1 MSGNITLTDTLS
13 INNKK
18 LSIDLNGH
26 TITAA
31 NNQRAFNISN
41 DGTLEIKDSVG
52 KGIIQGNGTVT
63 GHGGAIYMEG
73 SGSALTISGGTIQG
87 FTASTSGG
95 GVYMSDGTFNM
106 TGGAIENCTAPE
118 GAGVKMYPDSGNTC
132 TFTMSDSAE
141 IKNCSNDG
149 VSIAWSGTS
158 KFIMSGGTIDNNKG
172 YGLWTSARSN
182 TEILLSGGTITNS
195 ERYDMVIHTGVQ
207 LHVNNATVSG
217 KIQNRGTITGTENAE
232 FTGTVVNESVGKIV
246 SGKFERIEDAS
257 ATGVCN
263 EVEYEAYVKLIGH
276 RWPDESTLKAI
287 QDKAHG
293 NAQLKFLSYVTPND
307 MENTLTIPEG
317 VTVTVDLTGKQV
329 AGENAEKKI
338 INHGNLTLID
348 SGTGSTLSIPI
359 ENNGTLNANGGTVT
373 GEVTNKGTI
382 TTTGEKATQFSGGV
396 TNESDGKIENGT
408 FSGEV
413 TNNGAINDGTF
424 SGKVKNNGTIG
435 NGNFIGAVTNE
446 KTGVISGGKFD
457 ESKLTNNGGTLPPK
471 PGDNKPDDTNKDN
484 DKKEDTEP
492 VAPVV
497 KRYDLTVK
505 NAEVTVK
512 DADGKAVEFTK
523 AEDGTLTAKV
533 PENAEVTVKYTAPT
547 DAIVFDLWSINSDAK
562 LDVNVKENPLTFK
575 MPAQAVTIEA
585 MTQDATIESEGPGVL
600 GTAAMIGVAGAG
612 TAVLGYTGYM
622 IGTELYLNTVLPA
635 GAAIPQNTTELA
647 KLLDS
652 PADDISPLTGRELV
666 ARKVK
671 ALSIMAGS
679 YGEKQR
685 AEFNVVNDIPAM
697 RKLFAEWDTPIVQN
711 PFELGKQVMYPGAA
725 IENDFGWAK
734 LHPVVEGYKNYHKMP
749 YDRASWD
756 LLSVVYLLHPEYFT
770 ESEPGTV
777 AVDDKGFTNFTPG
790 PDGRHRW
797 LTATPEQ
804 LTRLRDCIV
813 RTTTRAPKHTEL

>member
-1 MSGNITLTDTLS
+1 MRGDIKLTGTLS

-41 DGTLEIKDSVG
+41 GGTLEIKDSVG

-63 GHGGAIYMEG
+63 GSGGAIYMEG

-95 GVYMSDGTFNM
+95 GVYMRDGTFNM

-132 TFTMSDSAE
+132 TFTMSDLAE

-217 KIQNRGTITGTENAE
+217 KIQNRGTIIGTGNAE
-232 FTGTVVNESVGKIV
+232 FTGTVVNERVGEIK
-246 SGKFERIEDAS
+246 SGKFKRIEDAS
-257 ATGVCN
+257 PAGVRN
-263 EVEYEAYVKLIGH
+263 EVEYEAYVKLIGYS
-276 RWPDESTLKAI
+276 WPDESTLKAI

-293 NAQLKFLSYVTPND
+293 NAQLKFLSYVTPNGIPNG

-338 INHGNLTLID
+338 INYGNLTLID

-424 SGKVKNNGTIG
+424 SGKVTNNGTIG
-435 NGNFIGAVTNE
+435 NGNFTGAVTNE

-471 PGDNKPDDTNKDN
+471 PGDNKPGDNKPDDTNKDN
-484 DKKEDTEP
+484 DKKEDT
-492 VAPVV
+492 
-497 KRYDLTVK
+497 YDLTVK

-647 KLLDS
+647 KLLWTEAGKPAPAAVMAEDATDEQKALTWAVES
-652 PADDISPLTGRELV
+652 QLISADKPADASVGRWEV
-666 ARKVK
+666 IRGWNRVK
-671 ALSIMAGS
+671 EM
-679 YGEKQR
+679 K
-685 AEFNVVNDIPAM
+685 
-697 RKLFAEWDTPIVQN
+697 
-711 PFELGKQVMYPGAA
+711 
-725 IENDFGWAK
+725 
-734 LHPVVEGYKNYHKMP
+734 
-749 YDRASWD
+749 
-756 LLSVVYLLHPEYFT
+756 
-770 ESEPGTV
+770 
-777 AVDDKGFTNFTPG
+777 
-790 PDGRHRW
+790 
-797 LTATPEQ
+797 
-804 LTRLRDCIV
+804 
-813 RTTTRAPKHTEL
+813 

>member
-31 NNQRAFNISN
+31 NNQRAFNIN
-41 DGTLEIKDSVG
+41 GGTLEIKDSVG
-52 KGIIQGNGTVT
+52 NGIIQGNGTVT

-95 GVYMSDGTFNM
+95 GVYMSGGTFNM
-106 TGGAIENCTAPE
+106 TGGAIENCTASE

-172 YGLWTSARSN
+172 YGLWTSAYSN

-195 ERYDMVIHTGVQ
+195 ERYDMVVLQGVQ

-217 KIQNRGTITGTENAE
+217 KIRNLGTITGEGSAE
-232 FTGTVVNESVGKIV
+232 FTGTVVNESKGTIK

-257 ATGVCN
+257 AAGVCN
-263 EVEYEAYVKLIGH
+263 AVEYEAYVKLIGH

-293 NAQLKFLSYVTPND
+293 NAQLKFSSQVTPDD
-307 MENTLTIPEG
+307 MENTLTIPED

-348 SGTGSTLSIPI
+348 SGTGSTLNIPI

-424 SGKVKNNGTIG
+424 SGNVTNNGTIG
-435 NGNFIGAVTNE
+435 NGNFTGDVTNE
-446 KTGVISGGKFD
+446 QTGVISGGKFD

-471 PGDNKPDDTNKDN
+471 PGDNKPGDNKPGDNKPDDTNKDN
-484 DKKEDTEP
+484 DKKEDT
-492 VAPVV
+492 
-497 KRYDLTVK
+497 YDLTVK

-647 KLLDS
+647 KLLWTEAGKPAPAAVMAEDATDEQKALTWAVES
-652 PADDISPLTGRELV
+652 QLISVDKPADASVGRWEV
-666 ARKVK
+666 IRGWNRVK
-671 ALSIMAGS
+671 EM
-679 YGEKQR
+679 K
-685 AEFNVVNDIPAM
+685 
-697 RKLFAEWDTPIVQN
+697 
-711 PFELGKQVMYPGAA
+711 
-725 IENDFGWAK
+725 
-734 LHPVVEGYKNYHKMP
+734 
-749 YDRASWD
+749 
-756 LLSVVYLLHPEYFT
+756 
-770 ESEPGTV
+770 
-777 AVDDKGFTNFTPG
+777 
-790 PDGRHRW
+790 
-797 LTATPEQ
+797 
-804 LTRLRDCIV
+804 
-813 RTTTRAPKHTEL
+813 

>member
-1 MSGNITLTDTLS
+1 MSGDIALTGTLS
-13 INNKK
+13 INNKN

-31 NNQRAFNISN
+31 NNQGAFNIN
-41 DGTLEIKDSVG
+41 GGTLEIKDSVG
-52 KGIIQGNGTVT
+52 NGIIQGNGTVT
-63 GHGGAIYMEG
+63 GSGGAIYMEG

-95 GVYMSDGTFNM
+95 GVYMRDGTFNM

-118 GAGVKMYPDSGNTC
+118 GAGVEMYPDSGNTC

-141 IKNCSNDG
+141 IKNCSKDG

-172 YGLWTSARSN
+172 YGLWTSSGSD
-182 TEILLSGGTITNS
+182 TEITLSGGTITNS
-195 ERYDMVIHTGVQ
+195 ESYDMVIHKGVQ
-207 LHVNNATVSG
+207 LRVNDATVSG

-232 FTGTVVNESVGKIV
+232 FTGTVVNESAGKIE
-246 SGKFERIEDAS
+246 SGKFKRIEDAS
-257 ATGVCN
+257 TAGVCN
-263 EVEYEAYVKLIGH
+263 AVKYEAYVKLIGH
-276 RWPDESTLKAI
+276 RWPNEETLRQLQNKV
-287 QDKAHG
+287 QG
-293 NAQLKFLSYVTPND
+293 NVQLKFLSYVTPDD

-329 AGENAEKKI
+329 AGENDEKKI

-348 SGTGSTLSIPI
+348 SGTGSTLNIPI
-359 ENNGTLNANGGTVT
+359 ENYGTLNANGGTVT

-424 SGKVKNNGTIG
+424 SGKVTNNGTIG
-435 NGNFIGAVTNE
+435 NGNFTGAVINE
-446 KTGVISGGKFD
+446 KAGVISGGKFD

-484 DKKEDTEP
+484 DKKEDT
-492 VAPVV
+492 
-497 KRYDLTVK
+497 YDLTVK

-575 MPAQAVTIEA
+575 MPPQAVTIEA

-647 KLLDS
+647 KLLWTEAGKPAPAAVMAEDATDEQKALTWAVES
-652 PADDISPLTGRELV
+652 QLISADKPADASVGRWEV
-666 ARKVK
+666 IRGWNRVK
-671 ALSIMAGS
+671 EM
-679 YGEKQR
+679 K
-685 AEFNVVNDIPAM
+685 
-697 RKLFAEWDTPIVQN
+697 
-711 PFELGKQVMYPGAA
+711 
-725 IENDFGWAK
+725 
-734 LHPVVEGYKNYHKMP
+734 
-749 YDRASWD
+749 
-756 LLSVVYLLHPEYFT
+756 
-770 ESEPGTV
+770 
-777 AVDDKGFTNFTPG
+777 
-790 PDGRHRW
+790 
-797 LTATPEQ
+797 
-804 LTRLRDCIV
+804 
-813 RTTTRAPKHTEL
+813 

>member
-1 MSGNITLTDTLS
+1 MKKRLISMALAVSMAVSIMPAPALATVGGGTTLGDDAITLSDATGGTSSGTATPVSDLTGLTAAATKGGNVQLRGDIKLTGTLS

-41 DGTLEIKDSVG
+41 GGTLEIKDSVG
-52 KGIIQGNGTVT
+52 NGIIQGNGTVT
-63 GHGGAIYMEG
+63 GSGGAIYMEG

-95 GVYMSDGTFNM
+95 GVYMRDGTFNM

-132 TFTMSDSAE
+132 TFTMSDLAE

-217 KIQNRGTITGTENAE
+217 KIQNRGTIIGTGNAE
-232 FTGTVVNESVGKIV
+232 FTGTVVNERVGEIK
-246 SGKFERIEDAS
+246 SGKFKRIEDAS
-257 ATGVCN
+257 PAGVRN
-263 EVEYEAYVKLIGH
+263 EVEYEAYVKLIGYS
-276 RWPDESTLKAI
+276 WPDESTLKAI

-293 NAQLKFLSYVTPND
+293 NAQLKFLSYVTPNGIPNG

-338 INHGNLTLID
+338 INYGNLTLID
-348 SGTGSTLSIPI
+348 SGTGGTLNIPI

-424 SGKVKNNGTIG
+424 SGKVTNNGTIG
-435 NGNFIGAVTNE
+435 NGNFTGAVTNE

-457 ESKLTNNGGTLPPK
+457 ESKLTNNGGTLPPKPGDNK

-647 KLLDS
+647 KLLWTEAGKPAPAAVMAEDATDEQKALTWAVES
-652 PADDISPLTGRELV
+652 QLISADKPADASVGRWEV
-666 ARKVK
+666 IRGWNRVK
-671 ALSIMAGS
+671 EM
-679 YGEKQR
+679 K
-685 AEFNVVNDIPAM
+685 
-697 RKLFAEWDTPIVQN
+697 
-711 PFELGKQVMYPGAA
+711 
-725 IENDFGWAK
+725 
-734 LHPVVEGYKNYHKMP
+734 
-749 YDRASWD
+749 
-756 LLSVVYLLHPEYFT
+756 
-770 ESEPGTV
+770 
-777 AVDDKGFTNFTPG
+777 
-790 PDGRHRW
+790 
-797 LTATPEQ
+797 
-804 LTRLRDCIV
+804 
-813 RTTTRAPKHTEL
+813 

>member
-1 MSGNITLTDTLS
+1 MNGDITLTDTLS

-31 NNQRAFNISN
+31 SNQRAFNISN
-41 DGTLEIKDSVG
+41 GGTLEIKDSVG
-52 KGIIQGNGTVT
+52 NGIIQGNGTVT
-63 GHGGAIYMEG
+63 GSGGAIYMEG

-95 GVYMSDGTFNM
+95 GVYMRDGTFNM
-106 TGGAIENCTAPE
+106 TGGAIENCTASE
-118 GAGVKMYPDSGNTC
+118 GAGVEMYPDSGNTC

-158 KFIMSGGTIDNNKG
+158 KFTMSGGTIDNNKG

-217 KIQNRGTITGTENAE
+217 KIQNRGTIIGTGNAE
-232 FTGTVVNESVGKIV
+232 FTGTVVNESAGMIK
-246 SGKFERIEDAS
+246 SGKFKRIEDAS
-257 ATGVCN
+257 TAGVCN
-263 EVEYEAYVKLIGH
+263 EVEYEAYVKLIGYS
-276 RWPDESTLKAI
+276 WPDESTLKAI

-293 NAQLKFLSYVTPND
+293 NAQLKFLSYVAPNA
-307 MENTLTIPEG
+307 MTNTLTIPEG

-338 INHGNLTLID
+338 INYGNLTLID
-348 SGTGSTLSIPI
+348 SGTGGTLNIPI
-359 ENNGTLNANGGTVT
+359 ENDGTLNANGGTVT

-424 SGKVKNNGTIG
+424 SGKVTNNGTIG
-435 NGNFIGAVTNE
+435 NGNFTGAVINE

-457 ESKLTNNGGTLPPK
+457 ENKLTNNGGTLPPKPGDNK

-484 DKKEDTEP
+484 DKKEDT
-492 VAPVV
+492 
-497 KRYDLTVK
+497 YDLTVK

-647 KLLDS
+647 KLLWTEAGKPAPAAVMAEDVTDEQKALTWAVES
-652 PADDISPLTGRELV
+652 QLISADKPADASVGRWEV
-666 ARKVK
+666 IRGWNRVK
-671 ALSIMAGS
+671 EM
-679 YGEKQR
+679 K
-685 AEFNVVNDIPAM
+685 
-697 RKLFAEWDTPIVQN
+697 
-711 PFELGKQVMYPGAA
+711 
-725 IENDFGWAK
+725 
-734 LHPVVEGYKNYHKMP
+734 
-749 YDRASWD
+749 
-756 LLSVVYLLHPEYFT
+756 
-770 ESEPGTV
+770 
-777 AVDDKGFTNFTPG
+777 
-790 PDGRHRW
+790 
-797 LTATPEQ
+797 
-804 LTRLRDCIV
+804 
-813 RTTTRAPKHTEL
+813 

>member
-1 MSGNITLTDTLS
+1 
-13 INNKK
+13 
-18 LSIDLNGH
+18 
-26 TITAA
+26 
-31 NNQRAFNISN
+31 
-41 DGTLEIKDSVG
+41 
-52 KGIIQGNGTVT
+52 
-63 GHGGAIYMEG
+63 MEG

-95 GVYMSDGTFNM
+95 GVYMRDGTFNM

-158 KFIMSGGTIDNNKG
+158 RVIMSGGTIDNNKG
-172 YGLWTSARSN
+172 YGLWTSSGSN
-182 TEILLSGGTITNS
+182 TEITLSGGTITNS
-195 ERYDMVIHTGVQ
+195 EDYDMVIHRKVTLQ
-207 LHVNNATVSG
+207 VNSATVSG
-217 KIQNRGTITGTENAE
+217 KIRNYGTITGTGNAE
-232 FTGTVVNESVGKIV
+232 FTGTVVNESAGKIE
-246 SGKFERIEDAS
+246 SGKFKRIEDAS
-257 ATGVCN
+257 TAGVCN
-263 EVEYEAYVKLIGH
+263 AVEYEAYVKLIGH
-276 RWPDESTLKAI
+276 RWPDESTLRAI
-287 QDKAHG
+287 QDKAYG
-293 NAQLKFLSYVTPND
+293 NAQLKFLSYANPND

-348 SGTGSTLSIPI
+348 SGTGSTLNIPI

-424 SGKVKNNGTIG
+424 SGNVTNNGTIG

-484 DKKEDTEP
+484 DKKEDT
-492 VAPVV
+492 
-497 KRYDLTVK
+497 YDLTVK

-533 PENAEVTVKYTAPT
+533 PKNAEVTVKYTAPT

-562 LDVNVKENPLTFK
+562 LDVNVMENPLTFT
-575 MPAQAVTIEA
+575 MPDKAVTIEA
-585 MTQDATIESEGPGVL
+585 MTRDATIEDDGPDIL

-647 KLLDS
+647 KLLWTEAGKPAPAAVMAEDATDEQKALTWAVES
-652 PADDISPLTGRELV
+652 QLISADKPADASVSRWEVIRGWNR
-666 ARKVK
+666 VK
-671 ALSIMAGS
+671 EM
-679 YGEKQR
+679 K
-685 AEFNVVNDIPAM
+685 
-697 RKLFAEWDTPIVQN
+697 
-711 PFELGKQVMYPGAA
+711 
-725 IENDFGWAK
+725 
-734 LHPVVEGYKNYHKMP
+734 
-749 YDRASWD
+749 
-756 LLSVVYLLHPEYFT
+756 
-770 ESEPGTV
+770 
-777 AVDDKGFTNFTPG
+777 
-790 PDGRHRW
+790 
-797 LTATPEQ
+797 
-804 LTRLRDCIV
+804 
-813 RTTTRAPKHTEL
+813 

>member
-1 MSGNITLTDTLS
+1 MSGDITLTGTLS
-13 INNKK
+13 INNKE

-41 DGTLEIKDSVG
+41 GGTLEIKDSVG

-424 SGKVKNNGTIG
+424 SGEVTNNGAIENGTFSGNVTNNGTIG
-435 NGNFIGAVTNE
+435 NGNFTGAVTNE
-446 KTGVISGGKFD
+446 QTGVISGGKFD

-471 PGDNKPDDTNKDN
+471 PGDNKPGDNKPDDTNKDN
-484 DKKEDTEP
+484 DKKEDT
-492 VAPVV
+492 
-497 KRYDLTVK
+497 YDLTVK

-547 DAIVFDLWSINSDAK
+547 DAIVFDLWSIISDAK

-575 MPAQAVTIEA
+575 MPPQAVTIEV

-647 KLLDS
+647 KLLWTEAGKPAPAAVMAEDATDEQKALTWAVES
-652 PADDISPLTGRELV
+652 QLISADKPADASVGRWEV
-666 ARKVK
+666 IRGWNRVK
-671 ALSIMAGS
+671 EM
-679 YGEKQR
+679 K
-685 AEFNVVNDIPAM
+685 
-697 RKLFAEWDTPIVQN
+697 
-711 PFELGKQVMYPGAA
+711 
-725 IENDFGWAK
+725 
-734 LHPVVEGYKNYHKMP
+734 
-749 YDRASWD
+749 
-756 LLSVVYLLHPEYFT
+756 
-770 ESEPGTV
+770 
-777 AVDDKGFTNFTPG
+777 
-790 PDGRHRW
+790 
-797 LTATPEQ
+797 
-804 LTRLRDCIV
+804 
-813 RTTTRAPKHTEL
+813 

>member
-1 MSGNITLTDTLS
+1 MKKRLISMALAVSMAVSIMPAPALATVGGGGTTLGDDAITLSDATGGTSSGTATSVSDLTGLTAAATNGGNVQLSGDITLTGTLY
-13 INNKK
+13 INNKE

-41 DGTLEIKDSVG
+41 GGTLEIKDSVG
-52 KGIIQGNGTVT
+52 EGIIQGNGTVT
-63 GHGGAIYMEG
+63 GSGGAIYMKG

-87 FTASTSGG
+87 FTVSAHGGGVYMSGGTFTMTGGKIYNCSSSGTNLSGG
-95 GVYMSDGTFNM
+95 GVYMAEGTFDM
-106 TGGAIENCTAPE
+106 SGGSIENCTAHE
-118 GAGVKMYPDSGNTC
+118 GAGVEMYPDSENTTC
-132 TFTMSDSAE
+132 TFTMRDSAE
-141 IKNCSNDG
+141 IKNCSNNG
-149 VSIAWSGTS
+149 VSIAQWGTS

-172 YGLWTSARSN
+172 YGLWTANRRDTGN

-195 ERYDMVIHTGVQ
+195 ESYDMVILQGVQ
-207 LHVNNATVSG
+207 LRVNDATVSG
-217 KIQNRGTITGTENAE
+217 KIQNRGTITGTGNAE
-232 FTGTVVNESVGKIV
+232 FTGTVVNERVGKIE
-246 SGKFERIEDAS
+246 SGKFKRIEDAS
-257 ATGVCN
+257 TAGVSN
-263 EVEYEAYVKLIGH
+263 AVEYKAYVKLIGYS
-276 RWPDESTLKAI
+276 WPDESTLKAI

-293 NAQLKFLSYVTPND
+293 NAQLKFLSYVAPNA
-307 MENTLTIPEG
+307 MTNTLTIPEG

-348 SGTGSTLSIPI
+348 SGTGSTLNIPI
-359 ENNGTLNANGGTVT
+359 ENYGTLNANGGTVT

-424 SGKVKNNGTIG
+424 SGKVTNNGTIG
-435 NGNFIGAVTNE
+435 NGNFTGAVTNE
-446 KTGVISGGKFD
+446 QTGVISGGKFD
-457 ESKLTNNGGTLPPK
+457 ESQLTNNGGTLPPK

-505 NAEVTVK
+505 NAEVAVK

-575 MPAQAVTIEA
+575 MPPQAVTIEA

-647 KLLDS
+647 KLLWTEAGKPAPAAVMAEDATDEQKALTWAVES
-652 PADDISPLTGRELV
+652 QLISADKPADASVGRWEV
-666 ARKVK
+666 IRGWNRVK
-671 ALSIMAGS
+671 EM
-679 YGEKQR
+679 K
-685 AEFNVVNDIPAM
+685 
-697 RKLFAEWDTPIVQN
+697 
-711 PFELGKQVMYPGAA
+711 
-725 IENDFGWAK
+725 
-734 LHPVVEGYKNYHKMP
+734 
-749 YDRASWD
+749 
-756 LLSVVYLLHPEYFT
+756 
-770 ESEPGTV
+770 
-777 AVDDKGFTNFTPG
+777 
-790 PDGRHRW
+790 
-797 LTATPEQ
+797 
-804 LTRLRDCIV
+804 
-813 RTTTRAPKHTEL
+813 

>member
-31 NNQRAFNISN
+31 NNQRAFNIN
-41 DGTLEIKDSVG
+41 GGTLEIKDSVG
-52 KGIIQGNGTVT
+52 NGIIQGNGTVT

-95 GVYMSDGTFNM
+95 GVYMSGGTFNM
-106 TGGAIENCTAPE
+106 TGGAIENCTASE

-172 YGLWTSARSN
+172 YGLWTSAYSN

-195 ERYDMVIHTGVQ
+195 ERYDMVILQGVQ

-217 KIQNRGTITGTENAE
+217 KIRNLGTITGEGSAE
-232 FTGTVVNESVGKIV
+232 FTGTVVNESAGKIE
-246 SGKFERIEDAS
+246 SGKFKRIEDAS
-257 ATGVCN
+257 TAGVCN
-263 EVEYEAYVKLIGH
+263 AVEYEAYVKLIGH

-293 NAQLKFLSYVTPND
+293 NAQLKFSSQVTPDD
-307 MENTLTIPEG
+307 MENTLTIPED

-348 SGTGSTLSIPI
+348 SGTGSTLNIPI

-424 SGKVKNNGTIG
+424 SGNVTNNGTIG
-435 NGNFIGAVTNE
+435 NGNFTGAVTNE

-471 PGDNKPDDTNKDN
+471 PGDNKPGDNKPDDTNKDN
-484 DKKEDTEP
+484 DKKEDT
-492 VAPVV
+492 
-497 KRYDLTVK
+497 YDLTVK

-647 KLLDS
+647 KLLWTEAGKPAPAAVMAEDATDEQKALTWAVES
-652 PADDISPLTGRELV
+652 QLISVDKPADASVGRWEV
-666 ARKVK
+666 IRGWNRVK
-671 ALSIMAGS
+671 EM
-679 YGEKQR
+679 K
-685 AEFNVVNDIPAM
+685 
-697 RKLFAEWDTPIVQN
+697 
-711 PFELGKQVMYPGAA
+711 
-725 IENDFGWAK
+725 
-734 LHPVVEGYKNYHKMP
+734 
-749 YDRASWD
+749 
-756 LLSVVYLLHPEYFT
+756 
-770 ESEPGTV
+770 
-777 AVDDKGFTNFTPG
+777 
-790 PDGRHRW
+790 
-797 LTATPEQ
+797 
-804 LTRLRDCIV
+804 
-813 RTTTRAPKHTEL
+813 

>member
-1 MSGNITLTDTLS
+1 MSGNITLTGTLS

-18 LSIDLNGH
+18 LSIDLSGH

-41 DGTLEIKDSVG
+41 GGTLEIKDSVG
-52 KGIIQGNGTVT
+52 NGIIQGNGTVT
-63 GHGGAIYMEG
+63 GSGGAIHMEG

-149 VSIAWSGTS
+149 VSIARSGTS

-172 YGLWTSARSN
+172 YGLWTSSGSN

-195 ERYDMVIHTGVQ
+195 KRYDMVIHTGVQ
-207 LHVNNATVSG
+207 LRVNDATVSG
-217 KIQNRGTITGTENAE
+217 KIQNRGTITGTGSAE
-232 FTGTVVNESVGKIV
+232 FTGTVVNESAGKIE
-246 SGKFERIEDAS
+246 SGKFKRIEDAS
-257 ATGVCN
+257 AAGVRN
-263 EVEYEAYVKLIGH
+263 AVEYEAYVKLIGH
-276 RWPDESTLKAI
+276 SWPNESTLRAI

-293 NAQLKFLSYVTPND
+293 NAQLKFLSYVTPDD
-307 MENTLTIPEG
+307 MENTLTIPED

-329 AGENAEKKI
+329 AGVNTEKKI

-348 SGTGSTLSIPI
+348 SGTGGTLNIPI

-424 SGKVKNNGTIG
+424 SGKVTNNGTIG
-435 NGNFIGAVTNE
+435 NGNFTGAVTNE
-446 KTGVISGGKFD
+446 QTGVISGGKFD

-471 PGDNKPDDTNKDN
+471 PGDNKPGDNKPGDNKPDDTNKDN
-484 DKKEDTEP
+484 DKKEDT
-492 VAPVV
+492 
-497 KRYDLTVK
+497 YDLTVK

-647 KLLDS
+647 KLLWAEAGKPAPAAVMAEDATDEQKALTWAVES
-652 PADDISPLTGRELV
+652 QLISADKPADASVGRWEV
-666 ARKVK
+666 IRGWNRVK
-671 ALSIMAGS
+671 EM
-679 YGEKQR
+679 K
-685 AEFNVVNDIPAM
+685 
-697 RKLFAEWDTPIVQN
+697 
-711 PFELGKQVMYPGAA
+711 
-725 IENDFGWAK
+725 
-734 LHPVVEGYKNYHKMP
+734 
-749 YDRASWD
+749 
-756 LLSVVYLLHPEYFT
+756 
-770 ESEPGTV
+770 
-777 AVDDKGFTNFTPG
+777 
-790 PDGRHRW
+790 
-797 LTATPEQ
+797 
-804 LTRLRDCIV
+804 
-813 RTTTRAPKHTEL
+813 

>member
-1 MSGNITLTDTLS
+1 MSGDIMLTGTLS
-13 INNKK
+13 INSKK

-41 DGTLEIKDSVG
+41 GGTLEIKDSMG
-52 KGIIQGNGTVT
+52 NGIIQGNGTVT

-95 GVYMSDGTFNM
+95 GVYMRDGTFNM
-106 TGGAIENCTAPE
+106 TGGAIENCTASE

-149 VSIAWSGTS
+149 VSIASSGTS
-158 KFIMSGGTIDNNKG
+158 KFTMSGGTIDNNKG

-232 FTGTVVNESVGKIV
+232 FTGTVVNESAGKIE
-246 SGKFERIEDAS
+246 SGKFKRIEDAS
-257 ATGVCN
+257 TAGVCN
-263 EVEYEAYVKLIGH
+263 AVEYEAYVKLIGH
-276 RWPDESTLKAI
+276 SWPDESTLRAI

-293 NAQLKFLSYVTPND
+293 NAQLKFLSYVTPDD

-338 INHGNLTLID
+338 INYGNLTLID
-348 SGTGSTLSIPI
+348 SGTGGTLNIPI
-359 ENNGTLNANGGTVT
+359 ENDGTLNANGGTVT

-413 TNNGAINDGTF
+413 NNNGAINDGTF
-424 SGKVKNNGTIG
+424 SGKVTNNGTIG
-435 NGNFIGAVTNE
+435 NGNFTGAVTNE
-446 KTGVISGGKFD
+446 QTGVISGGKFD

-471 PGDNKPDDTNKDN
+471 PGDNKPGDNKPDDTNKDN
-484 DKKEDTEP
+484 DKKEDT
-492 VAPVV
+492 
-497 KRYDLTVK
+497 YDLTVK

-647 KLLDS
+647 KLLWTEAGKPAPAAVMAEDATDEQKALTWAVES
-652 PADDISPLTGRELV
+652 QLISADKPADASVGRWEV
-666 ARKVK
+666 IRGWNRVK
-671 ALSIMAGS
+671 EM
-679 YGEKQR
+679 K
-685 AEFNVVNDIPAM
+685 
-697 RKLFAEWDTPIVQN
+697 
-711 PFELGKQVMYPGAA
+711 
-725 IENDFGWAK
+725 
-734 LHPVVEGYKNYHKMP
+734 
-749 YDRASWD
+749 
-756 LLSVVYLLHPEYFT
+756 
-770 ESEPGTV
+770 
-777 AVDDKGFTNFTPG
+777 
-790 PDGRHRW
+790 
-797 LTATPEQ
+797 
-804 LTRLRDCIV
+804 
-813 RTTTRAPKHTEL
+813 

>member
-1 MSGNITLTDTLS
+1 MSGDIALTGTLS
-13 INNKK
+13 INNKN

-41 DGTLEIKDSVG
+41 DGTLEIKDSMG
-52 KGIIQGNGTVT
+52 NGIIQGNGTVT

-95 GVYMSDGTFNM
+95 GVYMRDGTFNM
-106 TGGAIENCTAPE
+106 TGGAIENCTASE

-149 VSIAWSGTS
+149 VSIASSGTS
-158 KFIMSGGTIDNNKG
+158 KFTMSGGTIDNNKG

-232 FTGTVVNESVGKIV
+232 FTGTVVNESAGKIE
-246 SGKFERIEDAS
+246 SGKFKRIEDAS
-257 ATGVCN
+257 PAGVCN
-263 EVEYEAYVKLIGH
+263 AVEYEAYVKLIGH
-276 RWPDESTLKAI
+276 SWPDKSTLRAI

-293 NAQLKFLSYVTPND
+293 NAQLKFLSYVTPDD

-348 SGTGSTLSIPI
+348 SGTGGTLNIPI

-424 SGKVKNNGTIG
+424 SGKVTNNGTIG
-435 NGNFIGAVTNE
+435 NGNFTGAVTNE

-457 ESKLTNNGGTLPPK
+457 ESQLTNNGGTLPPK

-484 DKKEDTEP
+484 DKKEDT
-492 VAPVV
+492 
-497 KRYDLTVK
+497 YDLTVK

-533 PENAEVTVKYTAPT
+533 PKNAEVTVKYTAPT

-575 MPAQAVTIEA
+575 MPPQAVTIEA

-647 KLLDS
+647 KLLWTEAGKPAPAAVMAEDATDEQKALTWAVES
-652 PADDISPLTGRELV
+652 QLISADKPADASVGRWEV
-666 ARKVK
+666 IRGWNRVK
-671 ALSIMAGS
+671 EM
-679 YGEKQR
+679 K
-685 AEFNVVNDIPAM
+685 
-697 RKLFAEWDTPIVQN
+697 
-711 PFELGKQVMYPGAA
+711 
-725 IENDFGWAK
+725 
-734 LHPVVEGYKNYHKMP
+734 
-749 YDRASWD
+749 
-756 LLSVVYLLHPEYFT
+756 
-770 ESEPGTV
+770 
-777 AVDDKGFTNFTPG
+777 
-790 PDGRHRW
+790 
-797 LTATPEQ
+797 
-804 LTRLRDCIV
+804 
-813 RTTTRAPKHTEL
+813 

>member
-1 MSGNITLTDTLS
+1 MKKRLISMALAVSMAVSIMPAPALATVGGGGTTLGDDAITLSDATGGTSSGTATPVSDLTGLTVAATNGGNVQLSGDITLTGTLS

-41 DGTLEIKDSVG
+41 GGTLEIKDSVG

-63 GHGGAIYMEG
+63 GSGGAIYMEG

-95 GVYMSDGTFNM
+95 GVYMRDGTFNM
-106 TGGAIENCTAPE
+106 TGGAIENCTASE

-149 VSIAWSGTS
+149 VSIASSGTS
-158 KFIMSGGTIDNNKG
+158 KFTMSGGTIDNNKG

-232 FTGTVVNESVGKIV
+232 FTGTVVNESAGKIE
-246 SGKFERIEDAS
+246 SGKFKRIEDAS
-257 ATGVCN
+257 TAGVCN
-263 EVEYEAYVKLIGH
+263 AVEYEAYVKLIGH
-276 RWPDESTLKAI
+276 SWPDESTLRAI

-293 NAQLKFLSYVTPND
+293 NAQLKFLSYVTPDD

-348 SGTGSTLSIPI
+348 SGTGGTLNIPI
-359 ENNGTLNANGGTVT
+359 ENYGTLNANGGTVT

-424 SGKVKNNGTIG
+424 SGNVKNNGTIG
-435 NGNFIGAVTNE
+435 NGNFTGAVTNAQ
-446 KTGVISGGKFD
+446 TGVISGGKFD

-471 PGDNKPDDTNKDN
+471 PGDNKPGDNKPDDTNKDN
-484 DKKEDTEP
+484 DKKEDT
-492 VAPVV
+492 
-497 KRYDLTVK
+497 YDLTVK

-575 MPAQAVTIEA
+575 MPAQTVTIEA

-647 KLLDS
+647 KLLWTEAGKPAPAAVMAEDATDEQKALTWAVES
-652 PADDISPLTGRELV
+652 QLISADKPADASVGRWEV
-666 ARKVK
+666 IRGWNRVK
-671 ALSIMAGS
+671 EM
-679 YGEKQR
+679 K
-685 AEFNVVNDIPAM
+685 
-697 RKLFAEWDTPIVQN
+697 
-711 PFELGKQVMYPGAA
+711 
-725 IENDFGWAK
+725 
-734 LHPVVEGYKNYHKMP
+734 
-749 YDRASWD
+749 
-756 LLSVVYLLHPEYFT
+756 
-770 ESEPGTV
+770 
-777 AVDDKGFTNFTPG
+777 
-790 PDGRHRW
+790 
-797 LTATPEQ
+797 
-804 LTRLRDCIV
+804 
-813 RTTTRAPKHTEL
+813 

>member
-1 MSGNITLTDTLS
+1 MSGDITLTGTLS

-41 DGTLEIKDSVG
+41 GGTLEIKDSVG
-52 KGIIQGNGTVT
+52 NGIIQGNGTVT
-63 GHGGAIYMEG
+63 GSGGAIYMEG

-106 TGGAIENCTAPE
+106 TGGAIENCTASE

-158 KFIMSGGTIDNNKG
+158 KFIMNGGTIDNNKG
-172 YGLWTSARSN
+172 YGLWTSSGSN
-182 TEILLSGGTITNS
+182 TEILLNGGTITNS

-207 LHVNNATVSG
+207 LRVNDATVSG
-217 KIQNRGTITGTENAE
+217 KIQNRGTITGTGSAE
-232 FTGTVVNESVGKIV
+232 FTGTVVNESAGKIE
-246 SGKFERIEDAS
+246 SGKFKRIEDAS
-257 ATGVCN
+257 AAGIRNV
-263 EVEYEAYVKLIGH
+263 VEYEAYVKLIGH
-276 RWPDESTLKAI
+276 SWPNESTLRAI

-293 NAQLKFLSYVTPND
+293 NAQLKFLSYVTPDD
-307 MENTLTIPEG
+307 MENTLTIPED

-348 SGTGSTLSIPI
+348 SGTGSTLNIPI

-413 TNNGAINDGTF
+413 TNNGAIENGTF
-424 SGKVKNNGTIG
+424 SGKVTNNGTIG
-435 NGNFIGAVTNE
+435 NGNFTGAVTNE
-446 KTGVISGGKFD
+446 QTGVISGGKFD

-471 PGDNKPDDTNKDN
+471 PGDNKPGDNKPDDTNKDN
-484 DKKEDTEP
+484 DKKEDT
-492 VAPVV
+492 
-497 KRYDLTVK
+497 YDLTVK

-647 KLLDS
+647 KLLWTEAGKPAPAAVMAEDATDEQKALTWAVES
-652 PADDISPLTGRELV
+652 QLISADKPADASVGRWEV
-666 ARKVK
+666 IRGWNRVK
-671 ALSIMAGS
+671 EM
-679 YGEKQR
+679 K
-685 AEFNVVNDIPAM
+685 
-697 RKLFAEWDTPIVQN
+697 
-711 PFELGKQVMYPGAA
+711 
-725 IENDFGWAK
+725 
-734 LHPVVEGYKNYHKMP
+734 
-749 YDRASWD
+749 
-756 LLSVVYLLHPEYFT
+756 
-770 ESEPGTV
+770 
-777 AVDDKGFTNFTPG
+777 
-790 PDGRHRW
+790 
-797 LTATPEQ
+797 
-804 LTRLRDCIV
+804 
-813 RTTTRAPKHTEL
+813 

>member
-1 MSGNITLTDTLS
+1 MKKRLISMALAVSMAVSIMPAPALATVGGGGTTLGDDAITLSDATGGTSSGTAISVSDLTRLTAAAANGGNVQLSDDITLTGTLS

-52 KGIIQGNGTVT
+52 NGIIQGNGTVT

-95 GVYMSDGTFNM
+95 GVYMSGGTFNM
-106 TGGAIENCTAPE
+106 TGGAIENCTASE

-172 YGLWTSARSN
+172 YGLWTSSGSK
-182 TEILLSGGTITNS
+182 TEITLSGGTITNS

-207 LHVNNATVSG
+207 LRVNDATVSG
-217 KIQNRGTITGTENAE
+217 KIQNRGTITGTGSAE
-232 FTGTVVNESVGKIV
+232 FTGTVVNESAGKIE
-246 SGKFERIEDAS
+246 SGKFKRIEDAS
-257 ATGVCN
+257 TAGVRN
-263 EVEYEAYVKLIGH
+263 AVEYEAYVKLIGH
-276 RWPDESTLKAI
+276 SWPNESTLRAI

-293 NAQLKFLSYVTPND
+293 NAQLKFLSYVTPDD
-307 MENTLTIPEG
+307 MENTLTIPED

-348 SGTGSTLSIPI
+348 SGTGSTLNIPI

-373 GEVTNKGTI
+373 GEVTNNG
-382 TTTGEKATQFSGGV
+382 A
-396 TNESDGKIENGT
+396 IENGT
-408 FSGEV
+408 FSGKV
-413 TNNGAINDGTF
+413 T
-424 SGKVKNNGTIG
+424 NNGTIG
-435 NGNFIGAVTNE
+435 NGNFTGAVTNE
-446 KTGVISGGKFD
+446 QTGVISGGKFD
-457 ESKLTNNGGTLPPK
+457 ESKLTNNGGTLPPKPGDNKPGDNKPGDNKPGDNK

-512 DADGKAVEFTK
+512 DADGKAVEIAK

-647 KLLDS
+647 KLLWTEAGKPAPAAVMAEDATDEQKALTWAVES
-652 PADDISPLTGRELV
+652 QLISADKPADASVGRWEV
-666 ARKVK
+666 IRGWNRVK
-671 ALSIMAGS
+671 EM
-679 YGEKQR
+679 K
-685 AEFNVVNDIPAM
+685 
-697 RKLFAEWDTPIVQN
+697 
-711 PFELGKQVMYPGAA
+711 
-725 IENDFGWAK
+725 
-734 LHPVVEGYKNYHKMP
+734 
-749 YDRASWD
+749 
-756 LLSVVYLLHPEYFT
+756 
-770 ESEPGTV
+770 
-777 AVDDKGFTNFTPG
+777 
-790 PDGRHRW
+790 
-797 LTATPEQ
+797 
-804 LTRLRDCIV
+804 
-813 RTTTRAPKHTEL
+813 

>member
-1 MSGNITLTDTLS
+1 MSGNIALTGTLS

-41 DGTLEIKDSVG
+41 GGTLEIKDSVG
-52 KGIIQGNGTVT
+52 NGIIQGNGTVT
-63 GHGGAIYMEG
+63 GSGGAIYMEG

-95 GVYMSDGTFNM
+95 GVYMRDGTFNM

-132 TFTMSDSAE
+132 TFTMSDLAE

-172 YGLWTSARSN
+172 YGLWTSSGSN
-182 TEILLSGGTITNS
+182 TEITLSGGTITNS

-232 FTGTVVNESVGKIV
+232 FTGTVVNESAGKIE
-246 SGKFERIEDAS
+246 SGKFKRIEDAS
-257 ATGVCN
+257 PAGVSN
-263 EVEYEAYVKLIGH
+263 AVEYEAYVKLIGH
-276 RWPDESTLKAI
+276 SWPDKSTLRAI

-293 NAQLKFLSYVTPND
+293 NAQLKFLSYVTPDD

-338 INHGNLTLID
+338 INYGNLTLID
-348 SGTGSTLSIPI
+348 SGTGGTLNIPI

-424 SGKVKNNGTIG
+424 SGKVTNNGTIG
-435 NGNFIGAVTNE
+435 NGNFTGAVTNE
-446 KTGVISGGKFD
+446 QTGVISGGKFD

-471 PGDNKPDDTNKDN
+471 PGDNKPGDNKPDDTNKDN
-484 DKKEDTEP
+484 DKKEDT
-492 VAPVV
+492 
-497 KRYDLTVK
+497 YDLTVK

-647 KLLDS
+647 KLLWTEAGKPAPAAVMAEDATDEQKALTWAVES
-652 PADDISPLTGRELV
+652 QLISADKPADASVSRWEVIRGWNR
-666 ARKVK
+666 VK
-671 ALSIMAGS
+671 EM
-679 YGEKQR
+679 K
-685 AEFNVVNDIPAM
+685 
-697 RKLFAEWDTPIVQN
+697 
-711 PFELGKQVMYPGAA
+711 
-725 IENDFGWAK
+725 
-734 LHPVVEGYKNYHKMP
+734 
-749 YDRASWD
+749 
-756 LLSVVYLLHPEYFT
+756 
-770 ESEPGTV
+770 
-777 AVDDKGFTNFTPG
+777 
-790 PDGRHRW
+790 
-797 LTATPEQ
+797 
-804 LTRLRDCIV
+804 
-813 RTTTRAPKHTEL
+813 

>member
-1 MSGNITLTDTLS
+1 MSGNITLTGTLS

-41 DGTLEIKDSVG
+41 GGTLEIKDSVG

-63 GHGGAIYMEG
+63 GSGGAIYMEG

-87 FTASTSGG
+87 FTVSAHGGGVYMRDGIFNMTGGAIENCTASTSGG
-95 GVYMSDGTFNM
+95 GVYMNDGTFNM

-158 KFIMSGGTIDNNKG
+158 RFIMSGGTIDNNKG
-172 YGLWTSARSN
+172 YGLWTSSRSN

-195 ERYDMVIHTGVQ
+195 ERYDMVIHKGVQ
-207 LHVNNATVSG
+207 LHVDNATVSG
-217 KIQNRGTITGTENAE
+217 KIQNRGTIIGTGNAE
-232 FTGTVVNESVGKIV
+232 FTGTVVNESAGKIE
-246 SGKFERIEDAS
+246 SGKFKRIEDAS
-257 ATGVCN
+257 TAGVCN
-263 EVEYEAYVKLIGH
+263 AVEYEAYVKLIGH
-276 RWPDESTLKAI
+276 RWPNEETLKAI

-293 NAQLKFLSYVTPND
+293 NAQLKFQSYVTPDD
-307 MENTLTIPEG
+307 MENTLTIPED

-338 INHGNLTLID
+338 INCGNLTLID
-348 SGTGSTLSIPI
+348 SGTGSNLKIPI

-424 SGKVKNNGTIG
+424 SGNVTNNGTIG
-435 NGNFIGAVTNE
+435 NGNFTGAVTNE

-484 DKKEDTEP
+484 E
-492 VAPVV
+492 
-497 KRYDLTVK
+497 RYDLTVK

-512 DADGKAVEFTK
+512 DADGKAVEIAK

-647 KLLDS
+647 KLLWTEAGKPAPAAVMAEDATDEQKALTWAVES
-652 PADDISPLTGRELV
+652 QLISADKPADASVGRWEV
-666 ARKVK
+666 IRGWNRVK
-671 ALSIMAGS
+671 EM
-679 YGEKQR
+679 K
-685 AEFNVVNDIPAM
+685 
-697 RKLFAEWDTPIVQN
+697 
-711 PFELGKQVMYPGAA
+711 
-725 IENDFGWAK
+725 
-734 LHPVVEGYKNYHKMP
+734 
-749 YDRASWD
+749 
-756 LLSVVYLLHPEYFT
+756 
-770 ESEPGTV
+770 
-777 AVDDKGFTNFTPG
+777 
-790 PDGRHRW
+790 
-797 LTATPEQ
+797 
-804 LTRLRDCIV
+804 
-813 RTTTRAPKHTEL
+813 

>member
-1 MSGNITLTDTLS
+1 MSGNITLTGTLS

-18 LSIDLNGH
+18 LSIDLSGH

-41 DGTLEIKDSVG
+41 GGTLEIKDSVG
-52 KGIIQGNGTVT
+52 NGIIQGNGTVT
-63 GHGGAIYMEG
+63 GSGGAIHMEG

-149 VSIAWSGTS
+149 VSIARSGTS

-172 YGLWTSARSN
+172 YGLWTSSGSN

-195 ERYDMVIHTGVQ
+195 KRYDMVIHTGVQ
-207 LHVNNATVSG
+207 LRVNDATVSG
-217 KIQNRGTITGTENAE
+217 KIQNRGTITGTGSAE
-232 FTGTVVNESVGKIV
+232 FTGTVVNESAGKIE
-246 SGKFERIEDAS
+246 SGKFKRIEDAS
-257 ATGVCN
+257 AAGVRN
-263 EVEYEAYVKLIGH
+263 AVEYEAYVKLIGH
-276 RWPDESTLKAI
+276 SWPNESTLRAI

-293 NAQLKFLSYVTPND
+293 NAQLKFLSYVTPDD
-307 MENTLTIPEG
+307 MENTLTIPED

-329 AGENAEKKI
+329 AGVNTEKKI

-348 SGTGSTLSIPI
+348 SGTGGTLNIPI

-424 SGKVKNNGTIG
+424 SGKVTNNGTIG
-435 NGNFIGAVTNE
+435 NGNFTGAVTNE
-446 KTGVISGGKFD
+446 QTGVISGGKFD

-471 PGDNKPDDTNKDN
+471 PGDNKPGDNKPGDNKPDDTNKDN
-484 DKKEDTEP
+484 DKKEDT
-492 VAPVV
+492 
-497 KRYDLTVK
+497 YDLTVK

-647 KLLDS
+647 KLLWTEAGKPTPAAVMAEDATDEQKALTWAVES
-652 PADDISPLTGRELV
+652 QLISADKPADASVGRWEV
-666 ARKVK
+666 IRGWNRVK
-671 ALSIMAGS
+671 EM
-679 YGEKQR
+679 K
-685 AEFNVVNDIPAM
+685 
-697 RKLFAEWDTPIVQN
+697 
-711 PFELGKQVMYPGAA
+711 
-725 IENDFGWAK
+725 
-734 LHPVVEGYKNYHKMP
+734 
-749 YDRASWD
+749 
-756 LLSVVYLLHPEYFT
+756 
-770 ESEPGTV
+770 
-777 AVDDKGFTNFTPG
+777 
-790 PDGRHRW
+790 
-797 LTATPEQ
+797 
-804 LTRLRDCIV
+804 
-813 RTTTRAPKHTEL
+813 

>member
-1 MSGNITLTDTLS
+1 MSGNIALTGTLS
-13 INNKK
+13 INNKN

-31 NNQRAFNISN
+31 NNQRAFNIN
-41 DGTLEIKDSVG
+41 GGTLEIKDSVG
-52 KGIIQGNGTVT
+52 NGIIQGNGTVT
-63 GHGGAIYMEG
+63 GSGGAIYMEG

-95 GVYMSDGTFNM
+95 GVYMRDGTFNM

-132 TFTMSDSAE
+132 TFTMSDLAE

-232 FTGTVVNESVGKIV
+232 FTGTVVNESAGKIE
-246 SGKFERIEDAS
+246 SGKFKRIEDAS
-257 ATGVCN
+257 TAGVCN
-263 EVEYEAYVKLIGH
+263 AVEYEAYVKLIGYS
-276 RWPDESTLKAI
+276 WPDESTLKAI

-293 NAQLKFLSYVTPND
+293 NAQLKFLSYVTPNGIPPYGMD
-307 MENTLTIPEG
+307 NTLTIPEG

-338 INHGNLTLID
+338 INYGNLTLID
-348 SGTGSTLSIPI
+348 SGTGGTLNIPI

-424 SGKVKNNGTIG
+424 SGKVKKNGTIG
-435 NGNFIGAVTNE
+435 NGNFTGAVTNE
-446 KTGVISGGKFD
+446 KAGVISGGKFD

-471 PGDNKPDDTNKDN
+471 PGDNKPGDNKPDDTNKDN
-484 DKKEDTEP
+484 DKKEDT
-492 VAPVV
+492 
-497 KRYDLTVK
+497 YDLTVK

-575 MPAQAVTIEA
+575 MPAHAVTIEA

-647 KLLDS
+647 KLLWTEAGKPAPAAVMAEDATDEQKALTWAVES
-652 PADDISPLTGRELV
+652 QLISADKPADASVGRWEV
-666 ARKVK
+666 IRGWNRVK
-671 ALSIMAGS
+671 EM
-679 YGEKQR
+679 K
-685 AEFNVVNDIPAM
+685 
-697 RKLFAEWDTPIVQN
+697 
-711 PFELGKQVMYPGAA
+711 
-725 IENDFGWAK
+725 
-734 LHPVVEGYKNYHKMP
+734 
-749 YDRASWD
+749 
-756 LLSVVYLLHPEYFT
+756 
-770 ESEPGTV
+770 
-777 AVDDKGFTNFTPG
+777 
-790 PDGRHRW
+790 
-797 LTATPEQ
+797 
-804 LTRLRDCIV
+804 
-813 RTTTRAPKHTEL
+813 

>member
-1 MSGNITLTDTLS
+1 MSGDIMLTGTLS

-31 NNQRAFNISN
+31 KNQRAFNISN
-41 DGTLEIKDSVG
+41 GGTLEIKDSVG
-52 KGIIQGNGTVT
+52 NGIIQGNGTVT
-63 GHGGAIYMEG
+63 GHGGAIYMGG

-95 GVYMSDGTFNM
+95 GVYMSNGTFNM

-348 SGTGSTLSIPI
+348 NGTGSTLSIPI

-424 SGKVKNNGTIG
+424 SGEVTNNGAIENGTFSGNVTNNGTIG
-435 NGNFIGAVTNE
+435 NGNFTGAVTNE
-446 KTGVISGGKFD
+446 QTGVISGGKFD

-497 KRYDLTVK
+497 KRYDMTVK

-575 MPAQAVTIEA
+575 MPAHAVTIEA

-647 KLLDS
+647 KLLWTEAGKPAPAAVMAEDATDEQKALTWAVES
-652 PADDISPLTGRELV
+652 QLISADKPADASVGRWEV
-666 ARKVK
+666 IRGWNRVK
-671 ALSIMAGS
+671 EM
-679 YGEKQR
+679 K
-685 AEFNVVNDIPAM
+685 
-697 RKLFAEWDTPIVQN
+697 
-711 PFELGKQVMYPGAA
+711 
-725 IENDFGWAK
+725 
-734 LHPVVEGYKNYHKMP
+734 
-749 YDRASWD
+749 
-756 LLSVVYLLHPEYFT
+756 
-770 ESEPGTV
+770 
-777 AVDDKGFTNFTPG
+777 
-790 PDGRHRW
+790 
-797 LTATPEQ
+797 
-804 LTRLRDCIV
+804 
-813 RTTTRAPKHTEL
+813 

>member
-1 MSGNITLTDTLS
+1 MRGDITLTGTLS
-13 INNKK
+13 INSKN

-31 NNQRAFNISN
+31 NNQRAFNIN
-41 DGTLEIKDSVG
+41 GGTLEIKDSVG
-52 KGIIQGNGTVT
+52 NGIIQGNGTVT
-63 GHGGAIYMEG
+63 GAGGAIHMEG

-87 FTASTSGG
+87 FTASTNGG

-158 KFIMSGGTIDNNKG
+158 RFIMSGGTIDNNKG
-172 YGLWTSARSN
+172 YGLWTSAGSN
-182 TEILLSGGTITNS
+182 TEITLSGGTITNS

-207 LHVNNATVSG
+207 LHVNDATVSG
-217 KIQNRGTITGTENAE
+217 KIQNRGTITGTGSAE
-232 FTGTVVNESVGKIV
+232 FTGTVVNESAGKIE
-246 SGKFERIEDAS
+246 SGKFKRIEDAS
-257 ATGVCN
+257 AAGVRN
-263 EVEYEAYVKLIGH
+263 AVEYEAYVKLIGH
-276 RWPDESTLKAI
+276 SWPNESTLRAI

-293 NAQLKFLSYVTPND
+293 NAQLKFLSYVTPDD
-307 MENTLTIPEG
+307 MENTLTIPED

-329 AGENAEKKI
+329 AGENAEI

-348 SGTGSTLSIPI
+348 SGTGSTLNIPI

-396 TNESDGKIENGT
+396 TNESNGKIENGT

-424 SGKVKNNGTIG
+424 SGNVTNNGTIG
-435 NGNFIGAVTNE
+435 NGNFTGDVTNE
-446 KTGVISGGKFD
+446 QTGVISGGKFD

-471 PGDNKPDDTNKDN
+471 PGDNKPGDNKPDDTNKDN
-484 DKKEDTEP
+484 DKKEDT
-492 VAPVV
+492 
-497 KRYDLTVK
+497 YDLTVK

-647 KLLDS
+647 KLLWTEAGKPAPAAVMAEDATDEQKALTWAVES
-652 PADDISPLTGRELV
+652 QLISVDKPADASVGRWEV
-666 ARKVK
+666 IRGWNRVK
-671 ALSIMAGS
+671 EM
-679 YGEKQR
+679 K
-685 AEFNVVNDIPAM
+685 
-697 RKLFAEWDTPIVQN
+697 
-711 PFELGKQVMYPGAA
+711 
-725 IENDFGWAK
+725 
-734 LHPVVEGYKNYHKMP
+734 
-749 YDRASWD
+749 
-756 LLSVVYLLHPEYFT
+756 
-770 ESEPGTV
+770 
-777 AVDDKGFTNFTPG
+777 
-790 PDGRHRW
+790 
-797 LTATPEQ
+797 
-804 LTRLRDCIV
+804 
-813 RTTTRAPKHTEL
+813 

>member
-31 NNQRAFNISN
+31 NNQRAFNIN
-41 DGTLEIKDSVG
+41 GGTLEIKDSVG
-52 KGIIQGNGTVT
+52 NGIIQGNGTVT

-95 GVYMSDGTFNM
+95 GVYMSGGTFNM
-106 TGGAIENCTAPE
+106 TGGAIENCTASE

-172 YGLWTSARSN
+172 YGLWTSAYSN

-195 ERYDMVIHTGVQ
+195 ERYDMVILQGVQ

-217 KIQNRGTITGTENAE
+217 KIRNLGTITGEGSAE
-232 FTGTVVNESVGKIV
+232 FTGTVVNESKGTIK

-257 ATGVCN
+257 AAGVCN
-263 EVEYEAYVKLIGH
+263 AVEYEAYVKLIGH

-293 NAQLKFLSYVTPND
+293 NAQLKFSSQVTPDD
-307 MENTLTIPEG
+307 MENTLTIPED

-348 SGTGSTLSIPI
+348 SGTGSTLNIPI

-424 SGKVKNNGTIG
+424 SGKVTNNGTIG
-435 NGNFIGAVTNE
+435 NGNFTGDVTNE
-446 KTGVISGGKFD
+446 QTGVISGGKFD

-471 PGDNKPDDTNKDN
+471 PGDNKPGDNKPGDNKPDDTNKDN
-484 DKKEDTEP
+484 DKKEDT
-492 VAPVV
+492 
-497 KRYDLTVK
+497 YDLTVK

-647 KLLDS
+647 KLLWTEAGKPAPAAVMAEDATDEQKALTWAVES
-652 PADDISPLTGRELV
+652 QLISVDKPADASVGRWEV
-666 ARKVK
+666 IRGWNRVK
-671 ALSIMAGS
+671 EM
-679 YGEKQR
+679 K
-685 AEFNVVNDIPAM
+685 
-697 RKLFAEWDTPIVQN
+697 
-711 PFELGKQVMYPGAA
+711 
-725 IENDFGWAK
+725 
-734 LHPVVEGYKNYHKMP
+734 
-749 YDRASWD
+749 
-756 LLSVVYLLHPEYFT
+756 
-770 ESEPGTV
+770 
-777 AVDDKGFTNFTPG
+777 
-790 PDGRHRW
+790 
-797 LTATPEQ
+797 
-804 LTRLRDCIV
+804 
-813 RTTTRAPKHTEL
+813 

>member
-1 MSGNITLTDTLS
+1 MIGDITLTDTLS
-13 INNKK
+13 INSKK

-41 DGTLEIKDSVG
+41 GGTLEIKDSMG
-52 KGIIQGNGTVT
+52 NGIIQGNGTVT

-95 GVYMSDGTFNM
+95 GVYMRDGTFNM
-106 TGGAIENCTAPE
+106 TGGAIENCTASE

-149 VSIAWSGTS
+149 VSIASSGTS
-158 KFIMSGGTIDNNKG
+158 KFTMSGGTIDNNKG

-232 FTGTVVNESVGKIV
+232 FTGTVVNESAGKIE
-246 SGKFERIEDAS
+246 SGKFKRIEDAS
-257 ATGVCN
+257 TAGVCN
-263 EVEYEAYVKLIGH
+263 AVEYEAYVKLIGH
-276 RWPDESTLKAI
+276 SWPDKSTLRAI

-293 NAQLKFLSYVTPND
+293 NAQLKFLSYVTPDD

-329 AGENAEKKI
+329 AGENDEKKI

-348 SGTGSTLSIPI
+348 SGTGSTLNIPI

-373 GEVTNKGTI
+373 GEVTN
-382 TTTGEKATQFSGGV
+382 
-396 TNESDGKIENGT
+396 
-408 FSGEV
+408 
-413 TNNGAINDGTF
+413 NGAINDGTF
-424 SGKVKNNGTIG
+424 SGKVTNNGTIG
-435 NGNFIGAVTNE
+435 NGNFTGAVTNE

-575 MPAQAVTIEA
+575 MPAQTVTIEA

-647 KLLDS
+647 KLLWTEAGKPAPAAVMAEDATDEQKALTWAVES
-652 PADDISPLTGRELV
+652 QLISADKPADASVGRWEV
-666 ARKVK
+666 IRGWNRVK
-671 ALSIMAGS
+671 EM
-679 YGEKQR
+679 K
-685 AEFNVVNDIPAM
+685 
-697 RKLFAEWDTPIVQN
+697 
-711 PFELGKQVMYPGAA
+711 
-725 IENDFGWAK
+725 
-734 LHPVVEGYKNYHKMP
+734 
-749 YDRASWD
+749 
-756 LLSVVYLLHPEYFT
+756 
-770 ESEPGTV
+770 
-777 AVDDKGFTNFTPG
+777 
-790 PDGRHRW
+790 
-797 LTATPEQ
+797 
-804 LTRLRDCIV
+804 
-813 RTTTRAPKHTEL
+813 

>member
-1 MSGNITLTDTLS
+1 MSGDIMLTGTLS

-31 NNQRAFNISN
+31 KNQRAFNISN
-41 DGTLEIKDSVG
+41 GGTLEIKDSVG
-52 KGIIQGNGTVT
+52 NGIIQGNGTVT
-63 GHGGAIYMEG
+63 GHGGAIYMGG

-106 TGGAIENCTAPE
+106 TGGAIENCTASE

-158 KFIMSGGTIDNNKG
+158 KFTMSGGTIDNNKG

-217 KIQNRGTITGTENAE
+217 KIQNRGTIIGTGNAE
-232 FTGTVVNESVGKIV
+232 FTGTVVNESAGMIK
-246 SGKFERIEDAS
+246 SGKFKRIEDAS
-257 ATGVCN
+257 TAGVCN
-263 EVEYEAYVKLIGH
+263 EVEYEAYVKLIGYS
-276 RWPDESTLKAI
+276 WPDESTLKAI

-293 NAQLKFLSYVTPND
+293 NAQLKFLSYVTPYGIPPYAMD
-307 MENTLTIPEG
+307 NTLTIPEG

-338 INHGNLTLID
+338 INYGNLTLID
-348 SGTGSTLSIPI
+348 SGTGGTLNIPI
-359 ENNGTLNANGGTVT
+359 ENDGTLNANGGTVT

-424 SGKVKNNGTIG
+424 SGKVTNNGTIG
-435 NGNFIGAVTNE
+435 NGNFTGAVTNE

-484 DKKEDTEP
+484 E
-492 VAPVV
+492 
-497 KRYDLTVK
+497 RYDLTVK

-512 DADGKAVEFTK
+512 DADGKTVEFTK

-647 KLLDS
+647 KLLWTEAGKPAPAAVMAEDATDEQKALTWAVES
-652 PADDISPLTGRELV
+652 QLISADKPADASVGRWEV
-666 ARKVK
+666 IRGWNRVK
-671 ALSIMAGS
+671 EM
-679 YGEKQR
+679 K
-685 AEFNVVNDIPAM
+685 
-697 RKLFAEWDTPIVQN
+697 
-711 PFELGKQVMYPGAA
+711 
-725 IENDFGWAK
+725 
-734 LHPVVEGYKNYHKMP
+734 
-749 YDRASWD
+749 
-756 LLSVVYLLHPEYFT
+756 
-770 ESEPGTV
+770 
-777 AVDDKGFTNFTPG
+777 
-790 PDGRHRW
+790 
-797 LTATPEQ
+797 
-804 LTRLRDCIV
+804 
-813 RTTTRAPKHTEL
+813 

>member
-13 INNKK
+13 INSKK

-31 NNQRAFNISN
+31 INQRAFNIN
-41 DGTLEIKDSVG
+41 GGTLEIKDSVG
-52 KGIIQGNGTVT
+52 NGIIQGNGTVT
-63 GHGGAIYMEG
+63 GSGGAIHMEG

-106 TGGAIENCTAPE
+106 TGGAIENCTASE

-158 KFIMSGGTIDNNKG
+158 RFIMSGGTIDNNKG
-172 YGLWTSARSN
+172 YGLWTSSGSN
-182 TEILLSGGTITNS
+182 TEITLSGGTITNS
-195 ERYDMVIHTGVQ
+195 ESYDMVIHRKVTLQ
-207 LHVNNATVSG
+207 VNSATVSG
-217 KIQNRGTITGTENAE
+217 KIRNYGTITGEGSAE
-232 FTGTVVNESVGKIV
+232 FTGTVVNESKGTIK
-246 SGKFERIEDAS
+246 SGKFKRIEDAS
-257 ATGVCN
+257 AAGVCN
-263 EVEYEAYVKLIGH
+263 AVEYEAYVKLIGH

-293 NAQLKFLSYVTPND
+293 NAQLKFQSYVTPND

-424 SGKVKNNGTIG
+424 SGEVTNNGAIENGTFSGKVTNNGTIG
-435 NGNFIGAVTNE
+435 NGNFTGAVTNE
-446 KTGVISGGKFD
+446 QTGVISGGKFD

-471 PGDNKPDDTNKDN
+471 PGDNKPGDNKPDDTNKDN
-484 DKKEDTEP
+484 DKKEDT
-492 VAPVV
+492 
-497 KRYDLTVK
+497 YDLTVK
-505 NAEVTVK
+505 NAEMTVK

-647 KLLDS
+647 KLLWTEAGKPAPAAVMAEDATDEQKALTWAVES
-652 PADDISPLTGRELV
+652 QLISADKPADASVGRWEV
-666 ARKVK
+666 IRGWNRVK
-671 ALSIMAGS
+671 EM
-679 YGEKQR
+679 K
-685 AEFNVVNDIPAM
+685 
-697 RKLFAEWDTPIVQN
+697 
-711 PFELGKQVMYPGAA
+711 
-725 IENDFGWAK
+725 
-734 LHPVVEGYKNYHKMP
+734 
-749 YDRASWD
+749 
-756 LLSVVYLLHPEYFT
+756 
-770 ESEPGTV
+770 
-777 AVDDKGFTNFTPG
+777 
-790 PDGRHRW
+790 
-797 LTATPEQ
+797 
-804 LTRLRDCIV
+804 
-813 RTTTRAPKHTEL
+813 

>member
-1 MSGNITLTDTLS
+1 MKKRLISMALAVSMAVSIMPAPALATVGGGGTTPGDDAITLSDATGGTSSGTATPVSDLTGLTDAATNGGNVRLSGNITLTDTLS
-13 INNKK
+13 INSKK

-31 NNQRAFNISN
+31 NNQRAFKISN
-41 DGTLEIKDSVG
+41 GGTLEIKDSVG
-52 KGIIQGNGTVT
+52 NGIIQGNGTVT

-73 SGSALTISGGTIQG
+73 SDSALTISGGTIQG

-158 KFIMSGGTIDNNKG
+158 RFIMSGGTIDNNKG
-172 YGLWTSARSN
+172 YGLWTSSRSN

-217 KIQNRGTITGTENAE
+217 KIQNRGTITGEGSAE
-232 FTGTVVNESVGKIV
+232 FTGTVVNESAGKIE
-246 SGKFERIEDAS
+246 SGKFKRIEDAS

-263 EVEYEAYVKLIGH
+263 AVEYEAYVKLIGH
-276 RWPDESTLKAI
+276 RWPNEETLKAI

-293 NAQLKFLSYVTPND
+293 NAQLKFQSYVTPDD
-307 MENTLTIPEG
+307 MENTLTIPED

-348 SGTGSTLSIPI
+348 SGTGSTLNIPI

-396 TNESDGKIENGT
+396 TNESNGKIENGT

-435 NGNFIGAVTNE
+435 NGNFTGAVTNE
-446 KTGVISGGKFD
+446 QTGVISGGKFD
-457 ESKLTNNGGTLPPK
+457 ESKLTNNGGTLPSK

-484 DKKEDTEP
+484 E
-492 VAPVV
+492 
-497 KRYDLTVK
+497 RYDLTVK

-562 LDVNVKENPLTFK
+562 LDVNVKENPLTFR

-647 KLLDS
+647 KLLWTEAGKPAPAAVMAEDATDEQKALTWAVES
-652 PADDISPLTGRELV
+652 QLISADKPADASVGRWEV
-666 ARKVK
+666 IRGWNRVK
-671 ALSIMAGS
+671 EM
-679 YGEKQR
+679 K
-685 AEFNVVNDIPAM
+685 
-697 RKLFAEWDTPIVQN
+697 
-711 PFELGKQVMYPGAA
+711 
-725 IENDFGWAK
+725 
-734 LHPVVEGYKNYHKMP
+734 
-749 YDRASWD
+749 
-756 LLSVVYLLHPEYFT
+756 
-770 ESEPGTV
+770 
-777 AVDDKGFTNFTPG
+777 
-790 PDGRHRW
+790 
-797 LTATPEQ
+797 
-804 LTRLRDCIV
+804 
-813 RTTTRAPKHTEL
+813 

>member
-31 NNQRAFNISN
+31 NNQRAFNIN
-41 DGTLEIKDSVG
+41 GGTLEIKDSVG
-52 KGIIQGNGTVT
+52 NGIIQGNGTVT
-63 GHGGAIYMEG
+63 GSGGAIHMEG

-106 TGGAIENCTAPE
+106 TGGAIENCTASE
-118 GAGVKMYPDSGNTC
+118 GAGVKMYPGSGNTC
-132 TFTMSDSAE
+132 TFTMSGSAE

-158 KFIMSGGTIDNNKG
+158 KFIMNGGTIDNNKG
-172 YGLWTSARSN
+172 YGLWTSSGSN
-182 TEILLSGGTITNS
+182 TEILLNGGTITNS

-207 LHVNNATVSG
+207 LRVNDATVSG
-217 KIQNRGTITGTENAE
+217 KIQNRGTITGTGSAE
-232 FTGTVVNESVGKIV
+232 FTGTVVNESAGKIK
-246 SGKFERIEDAS
+246 SGKFNRIEDAS
-257 ATGVCN
+257 DAGVCN
-263 EVEYEAYVKLIGH
+263 AVKYEAYVKLIGH
-276 RWPDESTLKAI
+276 RWPNEETLRQLQNKV
-287 QDKAHG
+287 QG
-293 NAQLKFLSYVTPND
+293 NVQLKFSSQVTPDD
-307 MENTLTIPEG
+307 MENTLTIPED

-413 TNNGAINDGTF
+413 TNNGAIENGTF
-424 SGKVKNNGTIG
+424 SGKVTNNGTIG
-435 NGNFIGAVTNE
+435 NGNFTGAVTNE
-446 KTGVISGGKFD
+446 QTGVISGGKFD

-471 PGDNKPDDTNKDN
+471 PGDNKPGDNKPDDTNKDN
-484 DKKEDTEP
+484 DKKEDT
-492 VAPVV
+492 
-497 KRYDLTVK
+497 YDLTVK

-575 MPAQAVTIEA
+575 MPPQAVTIEA

-647 KLLDS
+647 KLLWTEAGKPAPAAVMAEDATDEQKALTWAVES
-652 PADDISPLTGRELV
+652 QLISADKPADASVGRWEV
-666 ARKVK
+666 IRGWNRVK
-671 ALSIMAGS
+671 EM
-679 YGEKQR
+679 K
-685 AEFNVVNDIPAM
+685 
-697 RKLFAEWDTPIVQN
+697 
-711 PFELGKQVMYPGAA
+711 
-725 IENDFGWAK
+725 
-734 LHPVVEGYKNYHKMP
+734 
-749 YDRASWD
+749 
-756 LLSVVYLLHPEYFT
+756 
-770 ESEPGTV
+770 
-777 AVDDKGFTNFTPG
+777 
-790 PDGRHRW
+790 
-797 LTATPEQ
+797 
-804 LTRLRDCIV
+804 
-813 RTTTRAPKHTEL
+813 

>member
-1 MSGNITLTDTLS
+1 MSGDIALTGTLS
-13 INNKK
+13 INNKN

-31 NNQRAFNISN
+31 NNQGAFNISN
-41 DGTLEIKDSVG
+41 GGKLEIKDSVG

-63 GHGGAIYMEG
+63 GSGGAIYMKG

-87 FTASTSGG
+87 FTVSKHGGGVYMSGGTFTMTGGKIYNCSSSGTNLSGG
-95 GVYMSDGTFNM
+95 GVYMAEGTFDM
-106 TGGAIENCTAPE
+106 SGGSIENCTAHE
-118 GAGVKMYPDSGNTC
+118 GAGVEMYPDSENTTC
-132 TFTMSDSAE
+132 TFTMRDSAE
-141 IKNCSNDG
+141 IKNCSNNG
-149 VSIAWSGTS
+149 VSIAQWGTS

-172 YGLWTSARSN
+172 YGLWTANRRDTGN

-195 ERYDMVIHTGVQ
+195 ESYDMVILQGVQ

-217 KIQNRGTITGTENAE
+217 KIQNRGTITGTGNAE
-232 FTGTVVNESVGKIV
+232 FTGTVVNERVGKIE
-246 SGKFERIEDAS
+246 SGKFKRIEDAS
-257 ATGVCN
+257 PAGVRN
-263 EVEYEAYVKLIGH
+263 EVEYEAYVKLIGYS
-276 RWPDESTLKAI
+276 WPDESTLKAI

-293 NAQLKFLSYVTPND
+293 NAQLKFLSYVTPNGIPNG
-307 MENTLTIPEG
+307 MENTLTIPED

-348 SGTGSTLSIPI
+348 SGTGSTLNIPI

-424 SGKVKNNGTIG
+424 SGNVTNNGTIG
-435 NGNFIGAVTNE
+435 NGNFTGAVTNE

-457 ESKLTNNGGTLPPK
+457 ENKLTNNGGTLPPK

-647 KLLDS
+647 KLLWTEAGKPAPAAVMAEDATDEQKALTWAVES
-652 PADDISPLTGRELV
+652 QLISADKPADASVGRWEV
-666 ARKVK
+666 IRGWNRVK
-671 ALSIMAGS
+671 EM
-679 YGEKQR
+679 K
-685 AEFNVVNDIPAM
+685 
-697 RKLFAEWDTPIVQN
+697 
-711 PFELGKQVMYPGAA
+711 
-725 IENDFGWAK
+725 
-734 LHPVVEGYKNYHKMP
+734 
-749 YDRASWD
+749 
-756 LLSVVYLLHPEYFT
+756 
-770 ESEPGTV
+770 
-777 AVDDKGFTNFTPG
+777 
-790 PDGRHRW
+790 
-797 LTATPEQ
+797 
-804 LTRLRDCIV
+804 
-813 RTTTRAPKHTEL
+813 

>member
-1 MSGNITLTDTLS
+1 MKKRLISMALAVSMAVSIMPAPALATVGGGGTTLGDDATTLSDATGGTSSGTATSVSDLTGLTAAATNGGNVQLSGDITLTGTLS

-41 DGTLEIKDSVG
+41 GGTLEIKDSVG

-87 FTASTSGG
+87 FTASISGG
-95 GVYMSDGTFNM
+95 GVYMRDGTFNM

-149 VSIAWSGTS
+149 VSIASSGTS
-158 KFIMSGGTIDNNKG
+158 KFTMSGGTIDNNKG

-232 FTGTVVNESVGKIV
+232 FTGTVVNESAGKIE
-246 SGKFERIEDAS
+246 SGKFKRIEDAS
-257 ATGVCN
+257 TAGVCN
-263 EVEYEAYVKLIGH
+263 AVEYEAYVKLIGH
-276 RWPDESTLKAI
+276 SWPDESTLRAI

-293 NAQLKFLSYVTPND
+293 NAQLKFLSYVTPDD

-348 SGTGSTLSIPI
+348 SGTGGTLSIPI
-359 ENNGTLNANGGTVT
+359 ENYGTLNANGGTVT

-424 SGKVKNNGTIG
+424 SGNVTNNGTIG
-435 NGNFIGAVTNE
+435 NGNFTGAVTNE

-457 ESKLTNNGGTLPPK
+457 ESQLTNNGGTLPPKPGDNK

-484 DKKEDTEP
+484 DKKEDT
-492 VAPVV
+492 
-497 KRYDLTVK
+497 YDLTVK

-647 KLLDS
+647 KLLWTEAGKPAPAAVMAEDATDEQKALTWAVES
-652 PADDISPLTGRELV
+652 QLISADKPADASVGRWEV
-666 ARKVK
+666 IRGWNRVK
-671 ALSIMAGS
+671 EM
-679 YGEKQR
+679 K
-685 AEFNVVNDIPAM
+685 
-697 RKLFAEWDTPIVQN
+697 
-711 PFELGKQVMYPGAA
+711 
-725 IENDFGWAK
+725 
-734 LHPVVEGYKNYHKMP
+734 
-749 YDRASWD
+749 
-756 LLSVVYLLHPEYFT
+756 
-770 ESEPGTV
+770 
-777 AVDDKGFTNFTPG
+777 
-790 PDGRHRW
+790 
-797 LTATPEQ
+797 
-804 LTRLRDCIV
+804 
-813 RTTTRAPKHTEL
+813 

>member
-1 MSGNITLTDTLS
+1 MSCDIALTGTLS

-41 DGTLEIKDSVG
+41 GGTLEIKDSVG

-158 KFIMSGGTIDNNKG
+158 KFTMSGGTIDNNKG
-172 YGLWTSARSN
+172 YGLWTSSGSN
-182 TEILLSGGTITNS
+182 TEITLSGGTITNS
-195 ERYDMVIHTGVQ
+195 ESYDMVIHKGVQ
-207 LHVNNATVSG
+207 LRVNDATVSG

-348 SGTGSTLSIPI
+348 SGTGGTLNIPI

-424 SGKVKNNGTIG
+424 SGKVTNNGTIG
-435 NGNFIGAVTNE
+435 NGNFTGAVTNE

-484 DKKEDTEP
+484 DKKEDT
-492 VAPVV
+492 
-497 KRYDLTVK
+497 YDLTVK

-647 KLLDS
+647 KLLWTEAGKPAPAAVMAEDATDEQKALTWAVES
-652 PADDISPLTGRELV
+652 QLISADKPADASVGRWEV
-666 ARKVK
+666 IRGWNRVK
-671 ALSIMAGS
+671 EM
-679 YGEKQR
+679 K
-685 AEFNVVNDIPAM
+685 
-697 RKLFAEWDTPIVQN
+697 
-711 PFELGKQVMYPGAA
+711 
-725 IENDFGWAK
+725 
-734 LHPVVEGYKNYHKMP
+734 
-749 YDRASWD
+749 
-756 LLSVVYLLHPEYFT
+756 
-770 ESEPGTV
+770 
-777 AVDDKGFTNFTPG
+777 
-790 PDGRHRW
+790 
-797 LTATPEQ
+797 
-804 LTRLRDCIV
+804 
-813 RTTTRAPKHTEL
+813 

>member
-1 MSGNITLTDTLS
+1 MSGNITLTGTLS

-41 DGTLEIKDSVG
+41 GGTLEIKDSVG

-63 GHGGAIYMEG
+63 GSGGAIYMEG
-73 SGSALTISGGTIQG
+73 SGSTLTISGGTIQG
-87 FTASTSGG
+87 FTVSAHGGGVYMRDGIFNMTGGAIENCTASTSGG
-95 GVYMSDGTFNM
+95 GVYMNDGTFNM

-158 KFIMSGGTIDNNKG
+158 RFIMSGGTIDNNKG
-172 YGLWTSARSN
+172 YGLWTSSGSN
-182 TEILLSGGTITNS
+182 TEITLSGGTITNS
-195 ERYDMVIHTGVQ
+195 EDYDMVIHRKVTLQ
-207 LHVNNATVSG
+207 VNSATVSG
-217 KIQNRGTITGTENAE
+217 KIRNYGTITGEGSAE
-232 FTGTVVNESVGKIV
+232 FTGTVVNESKGTIK

-257 ATGVCN
+257 AAGVCN
-263 EVEYEAYVKLIGH
+263 AVEYEAYVKLIGH

-293 NAQLKFLSYVTPND
+293 NAQLKFMSYVTPND

-348 SGTGSTLSIPI
+348 SGTGSTLNIPI

-396 TNESDGKIENGT
+396 TNESNGKIENGT

-424 SGKVKNNGTIG
+424 SGNVTNNGTIG
-435 NGNFIGAVTNE
+435 NGNFTGAVTNE
-446 KTGVISGGKFD
+446 QTGVISGGKFD

-484 DKKEDTEP
+484 E
-492 VAPVV
+492 
-497 KRYDLTVK
+497 RYDLTVK

-512 DADGKAVEFTK
+512 DADGKAVEFTE

-562 LDVNVKENPLTFK
+562 LDVNVKENPLTFT
-575 MPAQAVTIEA
+575 MPDKAVTIEA
-585 MTQDATIESEGPGVL
+585 MTRDATIEDDGPDIL
-600 GTAAMIGVAGAG
+600 GTAAMIGVGVAG

-647 KLLDS
+647 KLLWTEAGKPAPAAVMAEDATDEQKALTWAVES
-652 PADDISPLTGRELV
+652 QLISADKPADASVGRWEV
-666 ARKVK
+666 IRGWNRVK
-671 ALSIMAGS
+671 EM
-679 YGEKQR
+679 K
-685 AEFNVVNDIPAM
+685 
-697 RKLFAEWDTPIVQN
+697 
-711 PFELGKQVMYPGAA
+711 
-725 IENDFGWAK
+725 
-734 LHPVVEGYKNYHKMP
+734 
-749 YDRASWD
+749 
-756 LLSVVYLLHPEYFT
+756 
-770 ESEPGTV
+770 
-777 AVDDKGFTNFTPG
+777 
-790 PDGRHRW
+790 
-797 LTATPEQ
+797 
-804 LTRLRDCIV
+804 
-813 RTTTRAPKHTEL
+813 

>member
-1 MSGNITLTDTLS
+1 MSGDITLTGTLS
-13 INNKK
+13 INNKN

-26 TITAA
+26 TIKAA
-31 NNQRAFNISN
+31 NNQGAFNISN
-41 DGTLEIKDSVG
+41 GGTLEIKDSVG
-52 KGIIQGNGTVT
+52 EGIIQGNGTVT
-63 GHGGAIYMEG
+63 GRGGAIYMEG

-87 FTASTSGG
+87 FTVSAHGG
-95 GVYMSDGTFNM
+95 GVYMSGGTFTM
-106 TGGAIENCTAPE
+106 TGGKIYNCSSSGTELSGGGVFMAEGTFDMSGGSIENCTAHE
-118 GAGVKMYPDSGNTC
+118 GAGVKVYPDPGKTC
-132 TFTMSDSAE
+132 TFIMSGLAE

-149 VSIAWSGTS
+149 VSIAEKGTS

-172 YGLWTSARSN
+172 YGLWTSSRSN
-182 TEILLSGGTITNS
+182 TEILLSGGTIANN
-195 ERYDMVIHTGVQ
+195 EDYDMVIHRKVTLQ
-207 LHVNNATVSG
+207 VNSATVSG
-217 KIQNRGTITGTENAE
+217 KIRNFGTITGEGSAE
-232 FTGTVVNESVGKIV
+232 FTGTVVNESAGMIK
-246 SGKFERIEDAS
+246 SGKFKRIEDAS
-257 ATGVCN
+257 PAGVRN
-263 EVEYEAYVKLIGH
+263 EVEYEAYVKLIGYS
-276 RWPDESTLKAI
+276 WPDGSTLKAI

-293 NAQLKFLSYVTPND
+293 NAQLKFLSYVTPYGIPPYAMD
-307 MENTLTIPEG
+307 NTLTIPEG

-338 INHGNLTLID
+338 INYGNLTLID
-348 SGTGSTLSIPI
+348 SGTGGTLNIPI
-359 ENNGTLNANGGTVT
+359 ENDGTLNANGGTVT

-424 SGKVKNNGTIG
+424 SGKVTNNGTIG
-435 NGNFIGAVTNE
+435 NGNFTGAVTNE
-446 KTGVISGGKFD
+446 KAGVISGGKFD

-547 DAIVFDLWSINSDAK
+547 DAIVFDLWSIISDAK

-575 MPAQAVTIEA
+575 MPPQAVTIEA

-647 KLLDS
+647 KLLWTEAGKPAPAAVMAEDATDEQKALTWAVES
-652 PADDISPLTGRELV
+652 QLISADKPADASVGRWEV
-666 ARKVK
+666 IRGWNRVK
-671 ALSIMAGS
+671 EM
-679 YGEKQR
+679 K
-685 AEFNVVNDIPAM
+685 
-697 RKLFAEWDTPIVQN
+697 
-711 PFELGKQVMYPGAA
+711 
-725 IENDFGWAK
+725 
-734 LHPVVEGYKNYHKMP
+734 
-749 YDRASWD
+749 
-756 LLSVVYLLHPEYFT
+756 
-770 ESEPGTV
+770 
-777 AVDDKGFTNFTPG
+777 
-790 PDGRHRW
+790 
-797 LTATPEQ
+797 
-804 LTRLRDCIV
+804 
-813 RTTTRAPKHTEL
+813 

>member
-1 MSGNITLTDTLS
+1 MSGDITLTGTLY
-13 INNKK
+13 INNKE

-31 NNQRAFNISN
+31 SNQRAFNISN
-41 DGTLEIKDSVG
+41 GGTLEIKDSVG
-52 KGIIQGNGTVT
+52 NGIIQGNGTVT
-63 GHGGAIYMEG
+63 GSGGAIYMEG

-95 GVYMSDGTFNM
+95 GVYMRDGTFNM

-149 VSIAWSGTS
+149 VSIASSGTS
-158 KFIMSGGTIDNNKG
+158 KFTMSGGTIDNNKG

-217 KIQNRGTITGTENAE
+217 KIQNRGTIIGTGNAE
-232 FTGTVVNESVGKIV
+232 FTGTVVNESAGMIK
-246 SGKFERIEDAS
+246 SGKFKRIEDAS
-257 ATGVCN
+257 TAGVCN
-263 EVEYEAYVKLIGH
+263 EVEYEAYVKLIGYS
-276 RWPDESTLKAI
+276 WPDESTLKAI

-293 NAQLKFLSYVTPND
+293 NAQLKFLSYVTPYGIPPYAMD
-307 MENTLTIPEG
+307 NTLTIPEG

-338 INHGNLTLID
+338 INYGNLTLID
-348 SGTGSTLSIPI
+348 SGTGGTLNIPI

-424 SGKVKNNGTIG
+424 SGKVTNNGTIG
-435 NGNFIGAVTNE
+435 NGNFTGAVTNE

-484 DKKEDTEP
+484 DKKEDT
-492 VAPVV
+492 
-497 KRYDLTVK
+497 YDLTVK

-647 KLLDS
+647 KLLWTEAGKPAPAAVMAEDATDEQKALTWAVES
-652 PADDISPLTGRELV
+652 QLISADKPADASVGRWEV
-666 ARKVK
+666 IRGWNRVK
-671 ALSIMAGS
+671 EM
-679 YGEKQR
+679 K
-685 AEFNVVNDIPAM
+685 
-697 RKLFAEWDTPIVQN
+697 
-711 PFELGKQVMYPGAA
+711 
-725 IENDFGWAK
+725 
-734 LHPVVEGYKNYHKMP
+734 
-749 YDRASWD
+749 
-756 LLSVVYLLHPEYFT
+756 
-770 ESEPGTV
+770 
-777 AVDDKGFTNFTPG
+777 
-790 PDGRHRW
+790 
-797 LTATPEQ
+797 
-804 LTRLRDCIV
+804 
-813 RTTTRAPKHTEL
+813 

>member
-13 INNKK
+13 INNKI

-31 NNQRAFNISN
+31 NNQRAFNIN
-41 DGTLEIKDSVG
+41 GGKLEIKDSVG
-52 KGIIQGNGTVT
+52 NGIIQGNGTVT
-63 GHGGAIYMEG
+63 GSGGAIYMEG

-87 FTASTSGG
+87 FTASISGG
-95 GVYMSDGTFNM
+95 GVYMNDGTFNM

-132 TFTMSDSAE
+132 TFTMRDSAE

-158 KFIMSGGTIDNNKG
+158 KFTMSGGTIDNNKG

-232 FTGTVVNESVGKIV
+232 FTGTVVNESAGKIE
-246 SGKFERIEDAS
+246 SGKFKRIEDAS
-257 ATGVCN
+257 TAGVCN
-263 EVEYEAYVKLIGH
+263 AVEYEAYVKLIGH
-276 RWPDESTLKAI
+276 SWPDVSTLRAI

-293 NAQLKFLSYVTPND
+293 NAQLKFLSYVTPYGMD
-307 MENTLTIPEG
+307 NTLTIPEG

-329 AGENAEKKI
+329 AGVNTEKKI

-348 SGTGSTLSIPI
+348 SGTGGTLNIPI

-424 SGKVKNNGTIG
+424 SGNVTNNGTIG
-435 NGNFIGAVTNE
+435 NGNFTGAVTNE
-446 KTGVISGGKFD
+446 QTGVISGGKFD

-471 PGDNKPDDTNKDN
+471 PGDNKPGDNKPDDTNKDN
-484 DKKEDTEP
+484 DKKEDT
-492 VAPVV
+492 
-497 KRYDLTVK
+497 YDLTVK

-647 KLLDS
+647 KLLWTEAGKPAPAAVMAEDATDEQKALTWAVES
-652 PADDISPLTGRELV
+652 QLISADKPADASVGRWEV
-666 ARKVK
+666 IRGWNRVK
-671 ALSIMAGS
+671 EM
-679 YGEKQR
+679 K
-685 AEFNVVNDIPAM
+685 
-697 RKLFAEWDTPIVQN
+697 
-711 PFELGKQVMYPGAA
+711 
-725 IENDFGWAK
+725 
-734 LHPVVEGYKNYHKMP
+734 
-749 YDRASWD
+749 
-756 LLSVVYLLHPEYFT
+756 
-770 ESEPGTV
+770 
-777 AVDDKGFTNFTPG
+777 
-790 PDGRHRW
+790 
-797 LTATPEQ
+797 
-804 LTRLRDCIV
+804 
-813 RTTTRAPKHTEL
+813 

>member
-31 NNQRAFNISN
+31 NNQRAFNIN
-41 DGTLEIKDSVG
+41 GGTLEIKDSVG
-52 KGIIQGNGTVT
+52 NGIIQGNGTVT

-95 GVYMSDGTFNM
+95 GVYMSGGTFNM

-172 YGLWTSARSN
+172 YGLWTSSGSN
-182 TEILLSGGTITNS
+182 TEITLSGGTITNS
-195 ERYDMVIHTGVQ
+195 ESYDMVIHRKVTLQ
-207 LHVNNATVSG
+207 VNSATVSG
-217 KIQNRGTITGTENAE
+217 KIRNFGTITGEGSAE
-232 FTGTVVNESVGKIV
+232 FTGTVVNESAGEIK
-246 SGKFERIEDAS
+246 SGKFKRIEDAS
-257 ATGVCN
+257 TAGVCN

-293 NAQLKFLSYVTPND
+293 NAQLKFLSYVTPYGIPPYAMD
-307 MENTLTIPEG
+307 NTLTIPEG

-338 INHGNLTLID
+338 INYGNLTLID
-348 SGTGSTLSIPI
+348 SGTGGTLNIPI
-359 ENNGTLNANGGTVT
+359 ENDGTLNANGGTVT

-424 SGKVKNNGTIG
+424 SGKVTNNGTIS
-435 NGNFIGAVTNE
+435 NGNFTGAVINE

-457 ESKLTNNGGTLPPK
+457 ENKLTNNGGTLPPK

-647 KLLDS
+647 KLLWTEAGKPAPAAVMAEDATDEQKALTWAVES
-652 PADDISPLTGRELV
+652 QLISADKPADASVGRWEV
-666 ARKVK
+666 IRGWNRVK
-671 ALSIMAGS
+671 EM
-679 YGEKQR
+679 K
-685 AEFNVVNDIPAM
+685 
-697 RKLFAEWDTPIVQN
+697 
-711 PFELGKQVMYPGAA
+711 
-725 IENDFGWAK
+725 
-734 LHPVVEGYKNYHKMP
+734 
-749 YDRASWD
+749 
-756 LLSVVYLLHPEYFT
+756 
-770 ESEPGTV
+770 
-777 AVDDKGFTNFTPG
+777 
-790 PDGRHRW
+790 
-797 LTATPEQ
+797 
-804 LTRLRDCIV
+804 
-813 RTTTRAPKHTEL
+813 

>member
-1 MSGNITLTDTLS
+1 MSGNIALTGTLS
-13 INNKK
+13 INNKN

-31 NNQRAFNISN
+31 NNQRAFNIN
-41 DGTLEIKDSVG
+41 GGTLEIKDSVG
-52 KGIIQGNGTVT
+52 NGIIQGNGTVT
-63 GHGGAIYMEG
+63 GSGGAIYMEG

-95 GVYMSDGTFNM
+95 GVYMRDGTFNM

-132 TFTMSDSAE
+132 TFTMSDLAE

-195 ERYDMVIHTGVQ
+195 ERYDMVIQTGVQ

-232 FTGTVVNESVGKIV
+232 FTGTVVNESAGKIE
-246 SGKFERIEDAS
+246 SGKFKRIEDAS
-257 ATGVCN
+257 TAGVCN
-263 EVEYEAYVKLIGH
+263 AVEYEAYVKLIGYS
-276 RWPDESTLKAI
+276 WPDESTLKAI

-293 NAQLKFLSYVTPND
+293 NAQLKFLSYVTPNGIPPYGMD
-307 MENTLTIPEG
+307 NTLTIPEG

-338 INHGNLTLID
+338 INYGNLTLID
-348 SGTGSTLSIPI
+348 SGTGGTLNIPI

-435 NGNFIGAVTNE
+435 NGNFTGAVTNE
-446 KTGVISGGKFD
+446 KAGVISGGKFD

-471 PGDNKPDDTNKDN
+471 PGDNKPGDNKPDDTNKDN
-484 DKKEDTEP
+484 DKKEDT
-492 VAPVV
+492 
-497 KRYDLTVK
+497 YDLTVK

-575 MPAQAVTIEA
+575 MPAHAVTIEA

-647 KLLDS
+647 KLLWTEAGKPAPAAVMAEDATDEQKALTWAVES
-652 PADDISPLTGRELV
+652 QLISADKPADASVGRWEV
-666 ARKVK
+666 IR
-671 ALSIMAGS
+671 GWN
-679 YGEKQR
+679 R
-685 AEFNVVNDIPAM
+685 VNEM
-697 RKLFAEWDTPIVQN
+697 K
-711 PFELGKQVMYPGAA
+711 
-725 IENDFGWAK
+725 
-734 LHPVVEGYKNYHKMP
+734 
-749 YDRASWD
+749 
-756 LLSVVYLLHPEYFT
+756 
-770 ESEPGTV
+770 
-777 AVDDKGFTNFTPG
+777 
-790 PDGRHRW
+790 
-797 LTATPEQ
+797 
-804 LTRLRDCIV
+804 
-813 RTTTRAPKHTEL
+813 

>member
-31 NNQRAFNISN
+31 NNQRAFNIN
-41 DGTLEIKDSVG
+41 GGTLEIKDRVG
-52 KGIIQGNGTVT
+52 NGVIQGNGTVT
-63 GHGGAIYMEG
+63 GSGGAIHMEG
-73 SGSALTISGGTIQG
+73 SGSALTISSGTIQG

-149 VSIAWSGTS
+149 VSIARSGTS

-172 YGLWTSARSN
+172 YGLWTSSGSN

-207 LHVNNATVSG
+207 LRVNDATVSG
-217 KIQNRGTITGTENAE
+217 KIQNRGTITGTGSAE
-232 FTGTVVNESVGKIV
+232 FTGTVVNESAGKIE
-246 SGKFERIEDAS
+246 SGKFKRIEDAS
-257 ATGVCN
+257 AAGVRN
-263 EVEYEAYVKLIGH
+263 AVEYEAYVKLIGH
-276 RWPDESTLKAI
+276 SWPNESTLRAI

-293 NAQLKFLSYVTPND
+293 NAQLKFLSYVTPDD

-329 AGENAEKKI
+329 AGKNAEKKI

-435 NGNFIGAVTNE
+435 NGNFTGAVTNE
-446 KTGVISGGKFD
+446 QTGVISGGKFD

-471 PGDNKPDDTNKDN
+471 PGDNKPGDNKPDDTNKDN
-484 DKKEDTEP
+484 DKKEDT
-492 VAPVV
+492 
-497 KRYDLTVK
+497 YDLTVK

-512 DADGKAVEFTK
+512 DADGKAVEIAK

-647 KLLDS
+647 KLLWTEAGKPAPAAVMAEDATDEQKALTWAVES
-652 PADDISPLTGRELV
+652 QLISADKPADASVGRWEV
-666 ARKVK
+666 IRGWNRVK
-671 ALSIMAGS
+671 EM
-679 YGEKQR
+679 K
-685 AEFNVVNDIPAM
+685 
-697 RKLFAEWDTPIVQN
+697 
-711 PFELGKQVMYPGAA
+711 
-725 IENDFGWAK
+725 
-734 LHPVVEGYKNYHKMP
+734 
-749 YDRASWD
+749 
-756 LLSVVYLLHPEYFT
+756 
-770 ESEPGTV
+770 
-777 AVDDKGFTNFTPG
+777 
-790 PDGRHRW
+790 
-797 LTATPEQ
+797 
-804 LTRLRDCIV
+804 
-813 RTTTRAPKHTEL
+813 

>member
-31 NNQRAFNISN
+31 NNQRAFNIN
-41 DGTLEIKDSVG
+41 GGTLEIKDSVG
-52 KGIIQGNGTVT
+52 NGIIQGNGTVT

-95 GVYMSDGTFNM
+95 GVYMSGGTFNM
-106 TGGAIENCTAPE
+106 TGGAIENCTASE

-172 YGLWTSARSN
+172 YGLWTSAYSN

-195 ERYDMVIHTGVQ
+195 ERYDMVILQGVQ

-232 FTGTVVNESVGKIV
+232 FTGTVVNESAGKIE
-246 SGKFERIEDAS
+246 SGKFKRIEDAS
-257 ATGVCN
+257 TAGVCN
-263 EVEYEAYVKLIGH
+263 AVEYEAYVKLIGH

-293 NAQLKFLSYVTPND
+293 NAQLKFSSQVTPDD
-307 MENTLTIPEG
+307 MENTLTIPED

-348 SGTGSTLSIPI
+348 SGTGSTLNIPI

-424 SGKVKNNGTIG
+424 SGNVTNNGTIG
-435 NGNFIGAVTNE
+435 NGNFTGDVTNE
-446 KTGVISGGKFD
+446 QTGVISGGKFD

-471 PGDNKPDDTNKDN
+471 PGDNKPGDNKPDDTNKDN
-484 DKKEDTEP
+484 DKKEDT
-492 VAPVV
+492 
-497 KRYDLTVK
+497 YDLTVK

-647 KLLDS
+647 KLLWTEAGKPAPAAVMAEDATDEQKALTWAVES
-652 PADDISPLTGRELV
+652 QLISVDKPADASVGRWEV
-666 ARKVK
+666 IRGWNRVK
-671 ALSIMAGS
+671 EM
-679 YGEKQR
+679 K
-685 AEFNVVNDIPAM
+685 
-697 RKLFAEWDTPIVQN
+697 
-711 PFELGKQVMYPGAA
+711 
-725 IENDFGWAK
+725 
-734 LHPVVEGYKNYHKMP
+734 
-749 YDRASWD
+749 
-756 LLSVVYLLHPEYFT
+756 
-770 ESEPGTV
+770 
-777 AVDDKGFTNFTPG
+777 
-790 PDGRHRW
+790 
-797 LTATPEQ
+797 
-804 LTRLRDCIV
+804 
-813 RTTTRAPKHTEL
+813 

>member
-1 MSGNITLTDTLS
+1 MSGDITLTGTLS

-41 DGTLEIKDSVG
+41 GGTLEIKDSVG

-87 FTASTSGG
+87 FTASISGG

-172 YGLWTSARSN
+172 YGLWTSSGSN
-182 TEILLSGGTITNS
+182 TEITLSGGTITNS

-232 FTGTVVNESVGKIV
+232 FTGTVVNESAGKIE
-246 SGKFERIEDAS
+246 SGKFKRIEDAS
-257 ATGVCN
+257 TAGVCN
-263 EVEYEAYVKLIGH
+263 AVEYEAYVKLIGH
-276 RWPDESTLKAI
+276 SWPDESTLRAI

-293 NAQLKFLSYVTPND
+293 NAQLKFLSYVAPNA
-307 MENTLTIPEG
+307 MTNTLTIPEG

-338 INHGNLTLID
+338 INYGNLTLID
-348 SGTGSTLSIPI
+348 SGTGGTLNIPI
-359 ENNGTLNANGGTVT
+359 ENDGTLNANGGTVT

-424 SGKVKNNGTIG
+424 SGKVTNNGTIG
-435 NGNFIGAVTNE
+435 NGNFTGAVINE

-471 PGDNKPDDTNKDN
+471 PGDNKPGDNKPDDTNKDN
-484 DKKEDTEP
+484 DKKEDT
-492 VAPVV
+492 
-497 KRYDLTVK
+497 YDLTVK

-647 KLLDS
+647 KLLWTEAGKPAPAAVMAEDATDEQKALTWAVES
-652 PADDISPLTGRELV
+652 QLISADKPADASVGRWEV
-666 ARKVK
+666 IRGWNRVK
-671 ALSIMAGS
+671 EM
-679 YGEKQR
+679 K
-685 AEFNVVNDIPAM
+685 
-697 RKLFAEWDTPIVQN
+697 
-711 PFELGKQVMYPGAA
+711 
-725 IENDFGWAK
+725 
-734 LHPVVEGYKNYHKMP
+734 
-749 YDRASWD
+749 
-756 LLSVVYLLHPEYFT
+756 
-770 ESEPGTV
+770 
-777 AVDDKGFTNFTPG
+777 
-790 PDGRHRW
+790 
-797 LTATPEQ
+797 
-804 LTRLRDCIV
+804 
-813 RTTTRAPKHTEL
+813 